1 MQELPSKEQIVAAVR
16 DEPMVGSELRRALG
30 ITKHKKLAFKQLLA
44 EMVNEGI
51 LARTSS
57 KEYTPGTGDLET
69 VDVKKDNRRP
79 AATSRRKATYDD
91 DESRVHRGVLSPD
104 GDDWWQVTDSSSGK
118 VYPMAH
124 RSKAPGK
131 DGETIAF
138 TLYPHPKLKHS
149 MLAKVDRAAMEG
161 ELSWDSVKAQF
172 MKDASLPGKFSD
184 SIMEFVNKQEEP
196 SEADLKDGRLDLR
209 KTYILCI
216 DPDGAMDHDD
226 AISVEK
232 LPDGGFHL
240 GVHIADVSHYV
251 PEASELDDEAL
262 TRSFTQYLP
271 WTAVPMLPDR
281 LSSDLCSLH
290 QGVDRLAFS
299 CLMKLDKNANVE
311 SFEFKKTMVN
321 ITVGITYGEAVKRL
335 EAGDGH
341 VKALQEVADLLRANR
356 RGTGILE
363 LGSTELC
370 CKFDANGEP
379 EKIVPREENES
390 DHWIEECMLIANQ
403 CCAKELER
411 RHLQGVFRIHEAP
424 DTKDIMELYYQMPDL
439 FKDSPISLRELG
451 KPRRGDTN
459 LNPAVFKL
467 YQHLISRANGDEEII
482 MRILRSMQKAHYD
495 SNCFGHFALN
505 WQDYAHFT
513 SPIRRYADLWCH
525 RELSRKTQD
534 ETDAKRAWD
543 VVAVCSEI
551 SANEVKNQKT
561 ERMSLKV
568 CATWL
573 LRKHLGEEF
582 DASVTGIQE
591 WGIYVG
597 VDDPQAEGLVRF
609 RDIAGSDFY
618 IFNPDKGIVYGK
630 RSHKTFA
637 RGDKVRVRLLRA
649 NPVRGEADFAILSK
663 IGDGKV
669 SKMEKRDRADV
680 AEELGLV
687 TQPDEREL
695 ESLRP
700 RERRKVREA
709 YGEDAKAKKRSSKR
723 EDFSERK
730 RRAGRSSRKSGND
743 FLEREERKYARRS
756 KGPARKKKTSSFGNS
771 RRDSGKI
778 HSKKR

>member
-1 MQELPSKEQIVAAVR
+1 MSSLPTKEQIVAVVR
-16 DEPMVGSELRRALG
+16 DEPMVGSQLRRAMG
-30 ITKHKKLAFKQLLA
+30 ISKHNKLAFKQLLA
-44 EMVNEGI
+44 EMVSEGS
-51 LARTSS
+51 LARTSN
-57 KEYTPGTGDLET
+57 KEYTPGKGEISPENLER
-69 VDVKKDNRRP
+69 DNRRP
-79 AATSRRKATYDD
+79 AATSRRKATFDD
-91 DESRVHRGVLSPD
+91 DEGRVHRGVLFPD
-104 GDDWWQVTDSSSGK
+104 GKDWWNVTDSASGK
-118 VYPMAH
+118 VYEMAH

-131 DGETIAF
+131 DGDTIAF

-149 MLAKVDRAAMEG
+149 MLAKIDRSAMEG
-161 ELSWDSVKAQF
+161 ELSWDSVKKQF
-172 MKDASLPGKFSD
+172 MKDASLPESFSA
-184 SIMEFVNKQEEP
+184 SIMDFVNKQQEP
-196 SEADLKDGRLDLR
+196 SEKDLKDGRVDLR
-209 KTYILCI
+209 QTYILCI
-216 DPDGAMDHDD
+216 DPVGAMDHDD
-226 AISVEK
+226 AISVERRA
-232 LPDGGFHL
+232 DGGFHL

-251 PEASELDDEAL
+251 PEGSELDDEAL

-299 CLMKLDKNANVE
+299 CLMELDSKGNVE
-311 SFEFKKTMVN
+311 SFEFKKSLVN
-321 ITVGITYGEAVKRL
+321 ITAGLTYGEAVERL
-335 EAGDGH
+335 AAGDEH

-356 RGTGILE
+356 RKTGILE
-363 LGSTELC
+363 LGSTELGC
-370 CKFDANGEP
+370 VFDENGEP
-379 EKIVPREENES
+379 ARIVPREEHES

-424 DTKDIMELYYQMPDL
+424 DTKDIMELYYLMPDL
-439 FKDSPISLRELG
+439 FKDSPVSLRELG

-459 LNPAVFKL
+459 LNPEVFKL
-467 YQHLISRANGDEEII
+467 YQHLIARAKGDDEII

-525 RELSRKTQD
+525 RELSRKTQE

-568 CATWL
+568 CAAWL

-582 DASVTGIQE
+582 DAKVTGVQE

-597 VDDPQAEGLVRF
+597 VDDPKAEGLVRF
-609 RDIAGSDFY
+609 RDIAGSDY
-618 IFNPDKGIVYGK
+618 YVFNPDKGIVYGK
-630 RSHKTFA
+630 RSGKTFS
-637 RGDKVRVRLLRA
+637 RGDKVRVRLLRV

-663 IGDGKV
+663 ISDGKLG
-669 SKMEKRDRADV
+669 KMKEKSRDEA

-687 TQPDEREL
+687 SQPDESEL
-695 ESLRP
+695 SSLRP
-700 RERRKVREA
+700 RERRKVRES
-709 YGEDAKAKKRSSKR
+709 YGGDRKASKR
-723 EDFSERK
+723 KTARSEKAEFGRSRRGASNSGRSERK
-730 RRAGRSSRKSGND
+730 SSRSGKT
-743 FLEREERKYARRS
+743 F
-756 KGPARKKKTSSFGNS
+756 GRKKKTGSFGNS
-771 RRDSGKI
+771 RRDSGRI

>member
-1 MQELPSKEQIVAAVR
+1 MQNLPSKEQIVAVVR
-16 DEPMVGSELRRALG
+16 DEPMVGSQLRRAMG
-30 ITKHKKLAFKQLLA
+30 ISKHNKLAFKQLLA
-44 EMVNEGI
+44 EMVGEGS
-51 LARTSS
+51 LARTSN
-57 KEYTPGTGDLET
+57 KEYTPGKN
-69 VDVKKDNRRP
+69 DVSSSDFAEERDNRRP
-79 AATSRRKATYDD
+79 AATSRRKATFDD

-104 GDDWWQVTDSSSGK
+104 GKDWWQVTDSASGK
-118 VYPMAH
+118 IYEMAH

-131 DGETIAF
+131 EGDTIAF

-149 MLAKVDRAAMEG
+149 MLAKVDRSSMEG
-161 ELSWDSVKAQF
+161 ELSWNDVKTQF
-172 MKDASLPGKFSD
+172 MKDASLPAKFSD
-184 SIMEFVNKQEEP
+184 SIMEFVNKQKEP
-196 SEADLKDGRLDLR
+196 SEKDLTDGRVDLR
-209 KTYILCI
+209 GTYILCI

-232 LPDGGFHL
+232 RPDGGFHL

-251 PEASELDDEAL
+251 PEGSELDDEAL

-299 CLMKLDKNANVE
+299 CLMELDAEANVE
-311 SFEFKKTMVN
+311 SFEFKKSLVN
-321 ITVGITYGEAVKRL
+321 ITAGITYGEAVKRL
-335 EAGDGH
+335 ENGDEH

-356 RGTGILE
+356 RKTGILE
-363 LGSTELC
+363 LGSTELGC
-370 CKFDANGEP
+370 VFDASGEP
-379 EKIVPREENES
+379 EKIVPRQENES

-411 RHLQGVFRIHEAP
+411 RHLQGVFRVHEAP
-424 DTKDIMELYYQMPDL
+424 DTKDIMELYYLMPDL

-459 LNPAVFKL
+459 LNPEIFKL
-467 YQHLISRANGDEEII
+467 YRHLIARAKGDDEII

-525 RELSRKTQD
+525 RELSRKTRE

-543 VVAVCSEI
+543 VVSVCSEI

-582 DASVTGIQE
+582 DATVTGVQE

-609 RDIAGSDFY
+609 RDIAGSDY
-618 IFNPDKGIVYGK
+618 YVFNPDKGIVFGK
-630 RSHKTFA
+630 RSGKTFG
-637 RGDKVRVRLLRA
+637 RGDKVHVRLLRA

-663 IGDGKV
+663 ISDGKLG
-669 SKMEKRDRADV
+669 KMAKKSRDEA

-687 TQPDEREL
+687 SQPDEREL

-700 RERRKVREA
+700 SERRKIRES
-709 YGEDAKAKKRSSKR
+709 YGSDRKANKRKMERSARSEYGRSRKGKASAEEKSGRPSRAGKTFGKKKRT
-723 EDFSERK
+723 
-730 RRAGRSSRKSGND
+730 G
-743 FLEREERKYARRS
+743 
-756 KGPARKKKTSSFGNS
+756 SFGNS
-771 RRDSGKI
+771 RRDSGRI
-778 HSKKR
+778 HSGKKR

>member
-1 MQELPSKEQIVAAVR
+1 MDNLPSKEQIVAVLR
-16 DEPMVGSELRRALG
+16 DEPMVGSQLRRAMG

-44 EMVNEGI
+44 EMVGEGS
-51 LARTSS
+51 LARTSN
-57 KEYTPGTGDLET
+57 KEYTPGK
-69 VDVKKDNRRP
+69 VDVSSVDPAEERDNRRP
-79 AATSRRKATYDD
+79 AATSRRKATFDD
-91 DESRVHRGVLSPD
+91 DESREHRGVLSPD
-104 GDDWWQVTDSSSGK
+104 GKDWWQVTDSATGK
-118 VYPMAH
+118 IYEMAH

-131 DGETIAF
+131 EGDTIAF

-149 MLAKVDRAAMEG
+149 MLAKVDRSSMEG
-161 ELSWDSVKAQF
+161 ELSWNDVKAQF
-172 MKDASLPGKFSD
+172 MKDASLPAKFSD
-184 SIMEFVNKQEEP
+184 SIMEFVNGQREP
-196 SEADLKDGRLDLR
+196 SEKDLTDGRVDLR
-209 KTYILCI
+209 GTYILCI

-226 AISVEK
+226 AISVERR
-232 LPDGGFHL
+232 PDGGFHL

-251 PEASELDDEAL
+251 PEGSELDDEAL

-299 CLMKLDKNANVE
+299 CLMELDAEANVE
-311 SFEFKKTMVN
+311 SFEFKKSLVN
-321 ITVGITYGEAVKRL
+321 ITAGITYGEAVKRL
-335 EAGDGH
+335 ENGDEH

-356 RGTGILE
+356 RKTGILE
-363 LGSTELC
+363 LGSTELGC
-370 CKFDANGEP
+370 VFDASGEP
-379 EKIVPREENES
+379 EKIVPRQENES

-411 RHLQGVFRIHEAP
+411 RHLQGVFRVHEAP
-424 DTKDIMELYYQMPDL
+424 DTKDIMELYYLMPDL

-459 LNPAVFKL
+459 LNPEIFKL
-467 YQHLISRANGDEEII
+467 YQHLIARAKGDDEII

-525 RELSRKTQD
+525 RELSRKTQE

-582 DASVTGIQE
+582 DATVTGVQE

-597 VDDPQAEGLVRF
+597 VDEPKAEGLVRF
-609 RDIAGSDFY
+609 RDIAGFDY
-618 IFNPDKGIVYGK
+618 YVFNPDKGVVFGK
-630 RSHKTFA
+630 RSGKTFG
-637 RGDKVRVRLLRA
+637 RGDKVHVRLLRA

-663 IGDGKV
+663 FSDGKLG
-669 SKMEKRDRADV
+669 KMAKKSREET

-700 RERRKVREA
+700 SERRKVRES
-709 YGEDAKAKKRSSKR
+709 YGSDRKANKRKAERSAR
-723 EDFSERK
+723 SEY
-730 RRAGRSSRKSGND
+730 GRSRKGKAPAEENPGKTSRFRKPFGKKKKSG
-743 FLEREERKYARRS
+743 
-756 KGPARKKKTSSFGNS
+756 GFGNS
-771 RRDSGKI
+771 RRDSGRI
-778 HSKKR
+778 HSAKRR

>member
-1 MQELPSKEQIVAAVR
+1 MSSLPTKEQIVAVVR
-16 DEPMVGSELRRALG
+16 DEPMVGSQLRRAMG
-30 ITKHKKLAFKQLLA
+30 ISKHNKLAFKQLLA
-44 EMVNEGI
+44 EMVSEGS
-51 LARTSS
+51 LARTSN
-57 KEYTPGTGDLET
+57 KEYTPGKGEISPENLER
-69 VDVKKDNRRP
+69 DNRRP
-79 AATSRRKATYDD
+79 AATSRRKASFDD
-91 DESRVHRGVLSPD
+91 DEGRVHRGVLFPD
-104 GDDWWQVTDSSSGK
+104 GKDWWKVTDSASGK
-118 VYPMAH
+118 VYEMAH

-131 DGETIAF
+131 DGDTIAF

-149 MLAKVDRAAMEG
+149 MLAKIDRSAMEG
-161 ELSWDSVKAQF
+161 ELSWDSVKKQF
-172 MKDASLPGKFSD
+172 MKDASLPESFSA
-184 SIMEFVNKQEEP
+184 SIMEFVNKQQEP
-196 SEADLKDGRLDLR
+196 SEKDLKDGRVDLR
-209 KTYILCI
+209 QTYILCI
-216 DPDGAMDHDD
+216 DPVGAMDHDD
-226 AISVEK
+226 AISVERRA
-232 LPDGGFHL
+232 DGGFYL

-251 PEASELDDEAL
+251 PEGSELDDEAL

-299 CLMKLDKNANVE
+299 CLMELDSKGNVE
-311 SFEFKKTMVN
+311 SFEFKKSLVN
-321 ITVGITYGEAVKRL
+321 ITAGLTYGEAVERL
-335 EAGDGH
+335 AAGDEH
-341 VKALQEVADLLRANR
+341 VKTLQEVADLLRANR
-356 RGTGILE
+356 RKTGILE
-363 LGSTELC
+363 LGSTELGC
-370 CKFDANGEP
+370 VFDENGEP
-379 EKIVPREENES
+379 ARIVPREEHES

-424 DTKDIMELYYQMPDL
+424 DTKDIMELYYLMPDL
-439 FKDSPISLRELG
+439 FKDSPVSLRELG

-459 LNPAVFKL
+459 LNPEVFKL
-467 YQHLISRANGDEEII
+467 YQHLIARAKGDDEII

-525 RELSRKTQD
+525 RELSRKTQE

-568 CATWL
+568 CAAWL

-582 DASVTGIQE
+582 DAKVTGVQE

-609 RDIAGSDFY
+609 RDIAGSDY
-618 IFNPDKGIVYGK
+618 YVFNPDKGIVYGK
-630 RSHKTFA
+630 RSGKTFS
-637 RGDKVRVRLLRA
+637 RGDKVRVRLLRV

-663 IGDGKV
+663 ISDGKLG
-669 SKMEKRDRADV
+669 KMKEKSRDEA

-687 TQPDEREL
+687 SQPDESEL
-695 ESLRP
+695 SSLRP
-700 RERRKVREA
+700 RERRKVRES
-709 YGEDAKAKKRSSKR
+709 YGGDRKASKR
-723 EDFSERK
+723 KSARSEG
-730 RRAGRSSRKSGND
+730 AEFGRSRRGASGSGRSKRKSS
-743 FLEREERKYARRS
+743 RS
-756 KGPARKKKTSSFGNS
+756 GKTFGRKKKTGSFGNS
-771 RRDSGKI
+771 RRDSGRI

>member
-1 MQELPSKEQIVAAVR
+1 MSSLPTKEQIVAVVR
-16 DEPMVGSELRRALG
+16 DEPMVGSQLRRAMG
-30 ITKHKKLAFKQLLA
+30 ISKHNKLAFKQLLA
-44 EMVNEGI
+44 EMVSEGS
-51 LARTSS
+51 LARTSN
-57 KEYTPGTGDLET
+57 KEYTPGKGEISPENLER
-69 VDVKKDNRRP
+69 DNRRP
-79 AATSRRKATYDD
+79 AATSRRKASFDD
-91 DESRVHRGVLSPD
+91 DEGRVHRGVLFPD
-104 GDDWWQVTDSSSGK
+104 GKDWWNVTDSASGK
-118 VYPMAH
+118 VYEMAH

-131 DGETIAF
+131 DGDTIAF

-149 MLAKVDRAAMEG
+149 MLAKIDRSAMEG
-161 ELSWDSVKAQF
+161 ELSWDSVKKQF
-172 MKDASLPGKFSD
+172 MKDASLPESFSA
-184 SIMEFVNKQEEP
+184 SIMEFVNKQQEP
-196 SEADLKDGRLDLR
+196 SEKDLKDGRVDLR
-209 KTYILCI
+209 QTYILCI
-216 DPDGAMDHDD
+216 DPVGAMDHDD
-226 AISVEK
+226 AISVERRA
-232 LPDGGFHL
+232 DGGFHL

-251 PEASELDDEAL
+251 PEGSELDDEAL

-299 CLMKLDKNANVE
+299 CLMELDSKGNVE
-311 SFEFKKTMVN
+311 SFEFKKSLVN
-321 ITVGITYGEAVKRL
+321 ITAGLTYGEAVERL
-335 EAGDGH
+335 AAGDEH

-356 RGTGILE
+356 RKTGILE
-363 LGSTELC
+363 LGSTELGC
-370 CKFDANGEP
+370 VFDENGEP
-379 EKIVPREENES
+379 ARIVPREEHES

-424 DTKDIMELYYQMPDL
+424 DTKDIMELYYLMPDL
-439 FKDSPISLRELG
+439 FKDSPVSLRELG

-459 LNPAVFKL
+459 LNPEVFKL
-467 YQHLISRANGDEEII
+467 YQHLIARAKGDDEII

-525 RELSRKTQD
+525 RELSRKTQE

-568 CATWL
+568 CAAWL

-582 DASVTGIQE
+582 DAKVTGVQE

-597 VDDPQAEGLVRF
+597 VDDPKAEGLVRF
-609 RDIAGSDFY
+609 RDIAGSDY
-618 IFNPDKGIVYGK
+618 YVFNPDKGIVYGK
-630 RSHKTFA
+630 RSGKTFS
-637 RGDKVRVRLLRA
+637 RGDKVRVRLLRV

-663 IGDGKV
+663 ISDGKLG
-669 SKMEKRDRADV
+669 KMKEKSRDEA

-687 TQPDEREL
+687 SQPDESEL
-695 ESLRP
+695 SSLRP
-700 RERRKVREA
+700 RERRKVRES
-709 YGEDAKAKKRSSKR
+709 YGGDRKASKR
-723 EDFSERK
+723 KTARSEKAEFGRSRRGASNSGRSERK
-730 RRAGRSSRKSGND
+730 SSRSGKT
-743 FLEREERKYARRS
+743 F
-756 KGPARKKKTSSFGNS
+756 GRKKKTGSFGNS
-771 RRDSGKI
+771 RRDSGRI

>member
-1 MQELPSKEQIVAAVR
+1 MENLPSKEQIIAVVR
-16 DEPMVGSELRRALG
+16 DEPMVGSQLRRAMG

-44 EMVNEGI
+44 EMVSEGS
-51 LARTSS
+51 LARTSN
-57 KEYTPGTGDLET
+57 KQYTPGTGKPKFEEDE
-69 VDVKKDNRRP
+69 DFEEDNRRP

-104 GDDWWQVTDSSSGK
+104 GNDWWKVTEVETGK

-124 RSKAPGK
+124 RSIAPGK
-131 DGETIAF
+131 DGDTIAF

-149 MLAKVDRAAMEG
+149 MLAKVDHSAMEG
-161 ELSWDSVKAQF
+161 DLTWKEVTEQF
-172 MKDASLPGKFSD
+172 MKDASLPAKFSD
-184 SIMEFVNKQEEP
+184 AIMDFVNSEKEP
-196 SEADLKDGRLDLR
+196 TEADLKDGRVDMRNL
-209 KTYILCI
+209 YILCV

-232 LPDGGFHL
+232 RPDGGFHL

-251 PEASELDDEAL
+251 PEGSELDDEAL

-271 WTAVPMLPDR
+271 WTALPMLPDR

-299 CLMKLDKNANVE
+299 CMMELDKDANVE
-311 SFEFKKTMVN
+311 SFEFKKSLVN
-321 ITVGITYGEAVKRL
+321 ITAGITYAEAVRRL
-335 EAGDGH
+335 EAGDEH

-356 RGTGILE
+356 KKTGILE
-363 LGSTELC
+363 LGSTELG

-390 DHWIEECMLIANQ
+390 DHWIEECMLIANK
-403 CCAKELER
+403 CCAQELQR
-411 RHLQGVFRIHEAP
+411 RHLQGVYRIHEAP

-459 LNPAVFKL
+459 LNPEIFKL
-467 YQHLISRANGDEEII
+467 YQHLVERAKGDDEIV

-525 RELSRKTQD
+525 RELSRKTPD

-582 DASVTGIQE
+582 EATVTGVQE

-609 RDIAGSDFY
+609 RDIAGSDY
-618 IFNPDKGIVYGK
+618 YVFNPDKGIVCGK
-630 RSHKTFA
+630 RSSKTFA

-649 NPVRGEADFAILSK
+649 NPVRGEADFAILEK
-663 IGDGKV
+663 ISDGRT
-669 SKMEKRDRADV
+669 SKMMEKDRAEA

-687 TQPDEREL
+687 TQPDESEY
-695 ESLRP
+695 ESIRP
-700 RERRKVREA
+700 SERRKIRES
-709 YGEDAKAKKRSSKR
+709 YGADRKANKRK
-723 EDFSERK
+723 SERAEYG
-730 RRAGRSSRKSGND
+730 RGRSTRGKSSGKN
-743 FLEREERKYARRS
+743 FREEDGERKNSRG
-756 KGPARKKKTSSFGNS
+756 KKFARKKKSSFGNS
-771 RRDSGKI
+771 RRDSGRI
-778 HSKKR
+778 NSKKR

>member
-1 MQELPSKEQIVAAVR
+1 MSSLPTKEQIVAVVR
-16 DEPMVGSELRRALG
+16 DEPMVGSQLRRAMG
-30 ITKHKKLAFKQLLA
+30 ISKHNKLAFKQLLA
-44 EMVNEGI
+44 EMVSEGS
-51 LARTSS
+51 LARTSN
-57 KEYTPGTGDLET
+57 KEYTPGKGEISPESLER
-69 VDVKKDNRRP
+69 DNRRP
-79 AATSRRKATYDD
+79 AATSRRKATFDD
-91 DESRVHRGVLSPD
+91 DEGRVHRGVLFPD
-104 GDDWWQVTDSSSGK
+104 GKDWWKVTDSASGK
-118 VYPMAH
+118 VYEMAH

-131 DGETIAF
+131 DGDTIAF

-149 MLAKVDRAAMEG
+149 MLAKIDRSAMEG
-161 ELSWDSVKAQF
+161 ELSWDSVKKQF
-172 MKDASLPGKFSD
+172 MKDASLPESFSA
-184 SIMEFVNKQEEP
+184 SIMDFVNKQQEP
-196 SEADLKDGRLDLR
+196 SEKDLKDGRVDLR
-209 KTYILCI
+209 QTYILCI
-216 DPDGAMDHDD
+216 DPVGAMDHDD
-226 AISVEK
+226 AISVERRA
-232 LPDGGFHL
+232 DEGFHL

-251 PEASELDDEAL
+251 PEGSELDDEAL

-299 CLMKLDKNANVE
+299 CLMELDSKGNVE
-311 SFEFKKTMVN
+311 SFEFKKSLVN
-321 ITVGITYGEAVKRL
+321 ITAGLTYGEAVERL
-335 EAGDGH
+335 AAGDEH

-356 RGTGILE
+356 RKTGILE
-363 LGSTELC
+363 LGSTELGC
-370 CKFDANGEP
+370 VFDENGEP
-379 EKIVPREENES
+379 ARIVPREEHES

-424 DTKDIMELYYQMPDL
+424 DTKDIMELYYLMPDL
-439 FKDSPISLRELG
+439 FKDSPVSLRELG

-459 LNPAVFKL
+459 LNPEVFKL
-467 YQHLISRANGDEEII
+467 YQHLIARAKGDDEII

-525 RELSRKTQD
+525 RELSRKTQE

-568 CATWL
+568 CAAWL

-582 DASVTGIQE
+582 DAKVTGVQE

-597 VDDPQAEGLVRF
+597 VDDPKAEGLVRF
-609 RDIAGSDFY
+609 RDIAGSDY
-618 IFNPDKGIVYGK
+618 YVFNPDKGIVYGK
-630 RSHKTFA
+630 RSGKTFS
-637 RGDKVRVRLLRA
+637 RGDKVRVRLLRV

-663 IGDGKV
+663 ISDGKLG
-669 SKMEKRDRADV
+669 KMKEKSRDEA

-687 TQPDEREL
+687 SQPDESEL
-695 ESLRP
+695 SSLRP
-700 RERRKVREA
+700 RERRKVRES
-709 YGEDAKAKKRSSKR
+709 YGGDRKASKR
-723 EDFSERK
+723 KTARSEKAEFGRSRRGASNSGRSERK
-730 RRAGRSSRKSGND
+730 SSRSGKT
-743 FLEREERKYARRS
+743 F
-756 KGPARKKKTSSFGNS
+756 GRKKKTGSFGNS
-771 RRDSGKI
+771 RRDSGRI

>member
-1 MQELPSKEQIVAAVR
+1 MSSLPTKEQIVAVVR
-16 DEPMVGSELRRALG
+16 DEPMVGSQLRRAMG
-30 ITKHKKLAFKQLLA
+30 ISKHNKLAFKQLLA
-44 EMVNEGI
+44 EMVSEGS
-51 LARTSS
+51 LARTSN
-57 KEYTPGTGDLET
+57 KEYTPGKGEISPDNVE
-69 VDVKKDNRRP
+69 KDNRRP
-79 AATSRRKATYDD
+79 AATSRRKATFDD

-104 GDDWWQVTDSSSGK
+104 GKDWWKVTDSASGK
-118 VYPMAH
+118 VYEMAH

-131 DGETIAF
+131 DGDTIAF

-149 MLAKVDRAAMEG
+149 MLAKIDRSAMEG
-161 ELSWDSVKAQF
+161 ELSWESVKKQF
-172 MKDASLPGKFSD
+172 MKDASLPESFSA
-184 SIMEFVNKQEEP
+184 SIMEFVNKQQEP
-196 SEADLKDGRLDLR
+196 SEKDLKDGRVDLQ

-216 DPDGAMDHDD
+216 DPVGAMDHDD
-226 AISVEK
+226 AISVERRA
-232 LPDGGFHL
+232 DGGFHL

-251 PEASELDDEAL
+251 PEGSELDDEAI

-299 CLMKLDKNANVE
+299 CLMELDSKGNVE
-311 SFEFKKTMVN
+311 SFEFKKSLVN
-321 ITVGITYGEAVKRL
+321 ITAGLTYGEAVERL
-335 EAGDGH
+335 AAGDEH
-341 VKALQEVADLLRANR
+341 VKTLQEVADLLRANR
-356 RGTGILE
+356 RKTGILE
-363 LGSTELC
+363 LGSTELGC
-370 CKFDANGEP
+370 EFDEKGEP
-379 EKIVPREENES
+379 ARIVPREEHES

-424 DTKDIMELYYQMPDL
+424 DTKDIMELYYLMPDL
-439 FKDSPISLRELG
+439 FKDSPVSLRELG

-459 LNPAVFKL
+459 LNPEIFKL
-467 YQHLISRANGDEEII
+467 YQHLIARAKGDDEII

-495 SNCFGHFALN
+495 SHCFGHFALN

-525 RELSRKTQD
+525 RELSRKTQE

-568 CATWL
+568 CAAWL

-582 DASVTGIQE
+582 DAKVTGIQE

-597 VDDPQAEGLVRF
+597 LEDPQAEGLVRF
-609 RDIAGSDFY
+609 RDIAGSDYY

-630 RSHKTFA
+630 RSGKTFA
-637 RGDKVRVRLLRA
+637 RGDRVRVRLLRT
-649 NPVRGEADFAILSK
+649 NPVRGEADFAILAK
-663 IGDGKV
+663 ISDGKL
-669 SKMEKRDRADV
+669 SKMKEKSRDEA

-687 TQPDEREL
+687 SQPDESEL
-695 ESLRP
+695 SSLRP
-700 RERRKVREA
+700 RERRKVRES
-709 YGEDAKAKKRSSKR
+709 YGGDRKAAKRKSSR
-723 EDFSERK
+723 SER
-730 RRAGRSSRKSGND
+730 AEFGRSRRGAPDSGRPERKSS
-743 FLEREERKYARRS
+743 RS
-756 KGPARKKKTSSFGNS
+756 GKTFGRKKKTGSFGNS
-771 RRDSGKI
+771 RRDSGRI

>member
-1 MQELPSKEQIVAAVR
+1 MQNLPSKEQIVAVVR
-16 DEPMVGSELRRALG
+16 DEPMVGSQLRRAMG
-30 ITKHKKLAFKQLLA
+30 ISKHNKLAFKQLLA
-44 EMVNEGI
+44 EMVGEGS
-51 LARTSS
+51 LARTSN
-57 KEYTPGTGDLET
+57 KEYTPGKNEVSAPDSAEER
-69 VDVKKDNRRP
+69 DNRRP
-79 AATSRRKATYDD
+79 AATSRRKATFDD

-104 GDDWWQVTDSSSGK
+104 GKDWWQVTDSASGK
-118 VYPMAH
+118 IYEMAH

-131 DGETIAF
+131 EGDAIAF

-149 MLAKVDRAAMEG
+149 MLAKVDRSSMEG
-161 ELSWDSVKAQF
+161 ELSWNDVKTQF
-172 MKDASLPGKFSD
+172 MKDASLPAKFSD
-184 SIMEFVNKQEEP
+184 SIMDFVNKQKEP
-196 SEADLKDGRLDLR
+196 SEKDLTDGRVDLR
-209 KTYILCI
+209 GTYILCI

-232 LPDGGFHL
+232 RPDGGFHL

-251 PEASELDDEAL
+251 PEGSELDDEAL

-299 CLMKLDKNANVE
+299 CLMELDAEANVE
-311 SFEFKKTMVN
+311 SFEFKKSFVN
-321 ITVGITYGEAVKRL
+321 ITAGITYGEAVKRL
-335 EAGDGH
+335 ENGDEH

-356 RGTGILE
+356 RKTGILE
-363 LGSTELC
+363 LGSTELGC
-370 CKFDANGEP
+370 VFDASGEP
-379 EKIVPREENES
+379 EKIVPRQENES

-411 RHLQGVFRIHEAP
+411 RHLQGVFRVHEAP
-424 DTKDIMELYYQMPDL
+424 DTKDIMELYYLMPDL

-459 LNPAVFKL
+459 LNPEIFKL
-467 YQHLISRANGDEEII
+467 YRHLIARAKGDDEII

-525 RELSRKTQD
+525 RELSRKTQE

-543 VVAVCSEI
+543 VVSVCSEI

-582 DASVTGIQE
+582 DATVTGVQE

-609 RDIAGSDFY
+609 RDIAGSDY
-618 IFNPDKGIVYGK
+618 YVFNPDKGIVFGK
-630 RSHKTFA
+630 RGGKTFG
-637 RGDKVRVRLLRA
+637 RGDKVHVRLLRA

-663 IGDGKV
+663 ISDGKLG
-669 SKMEKRDRADV
+669 KMAKKSRDEA

-687 TQPDEREL
+687 SQPDEREL

-700 RERRKVREA
+700 SERRKIRESYGADRKANKRKMERSVRSE
-709 YGEDAKAKKRSSKR
+709 YGRSRKGKASAEEKSGRPSRAGKTFGKKKRT
-723 EDFSERK
+723 
-730 RRAGRSSRKSGND
+730 G
-743 FLEREERKYARRS
+743 
-756 KGPARKKKTSSFGNS
+756 SFGNS
-771 RRDSGKI
+771 RRDSGRI
-778 HSKKR
+778 HSGKKR

>member
-1 MQELPSKEQIVAAVR
+1 MQNLPSKEQIVAVVR
-16 DEPMVGSELRRALG
+16 DEPMVGSQLRRAMG
-30 ITKHKKLAFKQLLA
+30 ISKHNKLAFKQLLA
-44 EMVNEGI
+44 EMVSEGS
-51 LARTSS
+51 LARTSN
-57 KEYTPGTGDLET
+57 KEYTPGKNEVSASDSSEER
-69 VDVKKDNRRP
+69 DNRRP
-79 AATSRRKATYDD
+79 AATSRRKATFDD

-104 GDDWWQVTDSSSGK
+104 GKDWWQVTDSASGK
-118 VYPMAH
+118 IYEMAH

-131 DGETIAF
+131 EGDTIAF

-149 MLAKVDRAAMEG
+149 MLAKVDRSSMEG
-161 ELSWDSVKAQF
+161 ELSWNDVKTQF
-172 MKDASLPGKFSD
+172 MKDASLPAKFSD
-184 SIMEFVNKQEEP
+184 SIMDFVNKQKEP
-196 SEADLKDGRLDLR
+196 SEKDLTDGRVDLR
-209 KTYILCI
+209 GTYILCI

-232 LPDGGFHL
+232 RPDGGFHL

-251 PEASELDDEAL
+251 PEGSELDDEAL

-299 CLMKLDKNANVE
+299 CLMELDAEANVE
-311 SFEFKKTMVN
+311 SFEFKKSFVN
-321 ITVGITYGEAVKRL
+321 ITAGITYGEAVKRL
-335 EAGDGH
+335 ENGDEH

-356 RGTGILE
+356 RKTGILE
-363 LGSTELC
+363 LGSTELGC
-370 CKFDANGEP
+370 VFDASGEP
-379 EKIVPREENES
+379 EKIVPRQENES

-411 RHLQGVFRIHEAP
+411 RHLQGVFRVHEAP
-424 DTKDIMELYYQMPDL
+424 DTKDIMELYYLMPDL

-459 LNPAVFKL
+459 LNPEIFKL
-467 YQHLISRANGDEEII
+467 YRHLIARAKGDDEII

-525 RELSRKTQD
+525 RELSRKTQE

-543 VVAVCSEI
+543 VVSVCSEI

-582 DASVTGIQE
+582 DATVTGVQE

-609 RDIAGSDFY
+609 RDIAGSDY
-618 IFNPDKGIVYGK
+618 YVFNPDKGIVFGK
-630 RSHKTFA
+630 RSGKTFG
-637 RGDKVRVRLLRA
+637 RGDKVHVRLLRA

-663 IGDGKV
+663 ISDGKLG
-669 SKMEKRDRADV
+669 KMAKKSRDEA

-687 TQPDEREL
+687 SQPDEREL

-700 RERRKVREA
+700 SERRKIRES
-709 YGEDAKAKKRSSKR
+709 YGADRKANKRKMERSARSEYGRSRKGKASAEEKSGRPSRAGKTFGKKKRT
-723 EDFSERK
+723 
-730 RRAGRSSRKSGND
+730 G
-743 FLEREERKYARRS
+743 
-756 KGPARKKKTSSFGNS
+756 SFGNS
-771 RRDSGKI
+771 RRDSGRI
-778 HSKKR
+778 HSGKKR

>member
-1 MQELPSKEQIVAAVR
+1 MQLPSKEQIVAVVR
-16 DEPMVGSELRRALG
+16 DEPMVGSQLRRAMG
-30 ITKHKKLAFKQLLA
+30 ISKHNKLAFKQLLA
-44 EMVNEGI
+44 EMVSEGV
-51 LARTSS
+51 LARTSN
-57 KEYTPGTGDLET
+57 KEYTPGTGEIQET
-69 VDVKKDNRRP
+69 ENENRRP
-79 AATSRRKATYDD
+79 AAASRRKATFDD
-91 DESRVHRGVLSPD
+91 DEGRVHRGVLTPD
-104 GDDWWQVTDSSSGK
+104 GNDWWQVTDSATGK
-118 VYPMAH
+118 VYTMAH

-131 DGETIAF
+131 DGDTIAF

-149 MLAKVDRAAMEG
+149 MLAKVDHSAMEG
-161 ELSWDSVKAQF
+161 DLSWNDVKAQF
-172 MKDASLPGKFSD
+172 MKDASLPEKFSD
-184 SIMEFVNKQEEP
+184 SIMDFVNKASEP
-196 SEADLKDGRLDLR
+196 SEKDLKDGRIDLR

-216 DPDGAMDHDD
+216 DPEGAMDHDD

-232 LPDGGFHL
+232 RPDGGFDL
-240 GVHIADVSHYV
+240 GVHIADVSAYV
-251 PEASELDDEAL
+251 PEGSELDDEAL

-299 CLMKLDKNANVE
+299 CLMKLDDKANVL
-311 SFEFKKTMVN
+311 SFEFKKTLVN
-321 ITVGITYGEAVKRL
+321 ITAGITYAEAVKRL
-335 EAGDGH
+335 GEGDEH

-356 RGTGILE
+356 RRTGILE
-363 LGSTELC
+363 LGSTEFGC
-370 CKFDANGEP
+370 VFDEKGEP
-379 EKIVPREENES
+379 QKIVPRTENES

-403 CCAKELER
+403 CCARELER
-411 RHLQGVFRIHEAP
+411 RHLQGVYRIHEAP
-424 DTKDIMELYYQMPDL
+424 DTKDIMELYYLMPDL

-451 KPRRGDTN
+451 RPRRGDTN
-459 LNPAVFKL
+459 LNPEIFKL
-467 YQHLISRANGDEEII
+467 YQHLIARANGDEEII

-525 RELSRKTQD
+525 RELARTTQA

-551 SANEVKNQKT
+551 SANEVRNQKT

-568 CATWL
+568 CSTWL

-582 DASVTGIQE
+582 EAKVTGVQE

-597 VDDPQAEGLVRF
+597 VEDPQAEGLVRF

-630 RSHKTFA
+630 RSGKTFA

-663 IGDGKV
+663 ISDAKSLDLG
-669 SKMEKRDRADV
+669 SKSRDEA
-680 AEELGLV
+680 AEDLGLV
-687 TQPDEREL
+687 SQPDESEL
-695 ESLRP
+695 ETLRP

-709 YGEDAKAKKRSSKR
+709 YGQDHKSNKRSR
-723 EDFSERK
+723 ERSEARGEK
-730 RRAGRSSRKSGND
+730 AEYGRG
-743 FLEREERKYARRS
+743 RRS
-756 KGPARKKKTSSFGNS
+756 RSVRESENSRSAPRKKFARKKSGSFGNS
-771 RRDSGKI
+771 RRDSGRI
-778 HSKKR
+778 HGKKR

>member
-1 MQELPSKEQIVAAVR
+1 MQDLPSKEQIIAVVR
-16 DEPMVGSELRRALG
+16 DEPMVGSQLRRAMG

-44 EMVNEGI
+44 EMVNEGS
-51 LARTSS
+51 LARTSN
-57 KEYTPGTGDLET
+57 KEYTPGTGEPKYAEDRE
-69 VDVKKDNRRP
+69 DNRRP
-79 AATSRRKATYDD
+79 SAASRRKATYDD

-104 GDDWWQVTDSSSGK
+104 GNDWWQVTDVNSGK
-118 VYPMAH
+118 VYQMAH

-149 MLAKVDRAAMEG
+149 MLAKVDRSAMEG
-161 ELSWDSVKAQF
+161 DLKWSDVKAQF
-172 MKDASLPGKFSD
+172 IKDSSLPEKFSD
-184 SIMEFVNKQEEP
+184 SIMEFVNKQQAP
-196 SEADLKDGRLDLR
+196 SEKDLKDGRIDLR
-209 KTYILCI
+209 DLYILCI

-232 LPDGGFHL
+232 RPDGGFRL

-251 PEASELDDEAL
+251 PEGSELDDEAL

-299 CLMKLDKNANVE
+299 CLMELDKEAHVE
-311 SFEFKKTMVN
+311 SFEFKKSMVN
-321 ITVGITYGEAVKRL
+321 ITAGITYGEAVKRL
-335 EAGDGH
+335 EEGDEH
-341 VKALQEVADLLRANR
+341 VKALQEVAALLRENR
-356 RGTGILE
+356 RKNGILE
-363 LGSTELC
+363 LGSTEFG
-370 CKFDANGEP
+370 CKFDENGEP

-390 DHWIEECMLIANQ
+390 DHWVEECMLIANQ
-403 CCAKELER
+403 CCARELER
-411 RHLQGVFRIHEAP
+411 RHLQGVYRIHEAP

-459 LNPAVFKL
+459 LNPDIFKL
-467 YQHLISRANGDEEII
+467 YQHLIARAKGDDEII

-525 RELSRKTQD
+525 RELSRKTPD

-573 LRKHLGEEF
+573 LRKHLDEDF
-582 DASVTGIQE
+582 DATVTGVQE

-597 VDDPQAEGLVRF
+597 VEDPQAEGLVRF

-618 IFNPDKGIVYGK
+618 VFNPDKGIVYGK
-630 RSHKTFA
+630 RSNKTFA

-649 NPVRGEADFAILSK
+649 NPVRGEADFAILEK
-663 IGDGKV
+663 ISDGRT
-669 SKMEKRDRADV
+669 SKMAKLDRAEA

-687 TQPDEREL
+687 TQPDESEL
-695 ESLRP
+695 ETLRP
-700 RERRKVREA
+700 SERRKVRES
-709 YGEDAKAKKRSSKR
+709 YGGDRKANKRK
-723 EDFSERK
+723 
-730 RRAGRSSRKSGND
+730 A
-743 FLEREERKYARRS
+743 EREERVEYGRGRKRSSRSEVDEEPRGRKVRS
-756 KGPARKKKTSSFGNS
+756 KKSFGRKKKTSTFGNS
-771 RRDSGKI
+771 RRDSGHI
-778 HSKKR
+778 HGKKR

>member
-1 MQELPSKEQIVAAVR
+1 MQNLPSKEQIVAVVR
-16 DEPMVGSELRRALG
+16 DEPMVGSQLRRAMG
-30 ITKHKKLAFKQLLA
+30 ISKHNKLAFKQLLA
-44 EMVNEGI
+44 EMVSEGS
-51 LARTSS
+51 LARTSN
-57 KEYTPGTGDLET
+57 KEYTPGKNEVSASDSAEER
-69 VDVKKDNRRP
+69 DNRRP
-79 AATSRRKATYDD
+79 AATSRRKATFDD

-104 GDDWWQVTDSSSGK
+104 GKDWWQVTDSASGK
-118 VYPMAH
+118 IYEMAH

-131 DGETIAF
+131 EGDTIAF

-149 MLAKVDRAAMEG
+149 MLAKVDRSSMEG
-161 ELSWDSVKAQF
+161 ELSWNDVKTQF
-172 MKDASLPGKFSD
+172 MKDASLPAKFSD
-184 SIMEFVNKQEEP
+184 SIMDFVNKQKEP
-196 SEADLKDGRLDLR
+196 SEKDLTDGRVDLR
-209 KTYILCI
+209 GTYILCI

-232 LPDGGFHL
+232 RPDGGFHL

-251 PEASELDDEAL
+251 PEGSELDDEAL

-299 CLMKLDKNANVE
+299 CLMELDADANVE
-311 SFEFKKTMVN
+311 SFEFKKSFVN
-321 ITVGITYGEAVKRL
+321 ITAGITYGEAVKRL
-335 EAGDGH
+335 ENGDEH

-356 RGTGILE
+356 RKTGILE
-363 LGSTELC
+363 LGSTELGC
-370 CKFDANGEP
+370 VFDASGEP
-379 EKIVPREENES
+379 EKIVPRQENES

-411 RHLQGVFRIHEAP
+411 RHLQGVFRVHEAP
-424 DTKDIMELYYQMPDL
+424 DTKDIMELYYLMPDL

-459 LNPAVFKL
+459 LNPEIFKL
-467 YQHLISRANGDEEII
+467 YRHLIARAKGDDEII

-525 RELSRKTQD
+525 RELSRKTQE

-543 VVAVCSEI
+543 VVSVCSEI

-582 DASVTGIQE
+582 DATVTGVQE

-609 RDIAGSDFY
+609 RDIAGSDY
-618 IFNPDKGIVYGK
+618 YVFNPDKGIVFGK
-630 RSHKTFA
+630 RSGKTFG
-637 RGDKVRVRLLRA
+637 RGDKVHVRLLRA

-663 IGDGKV
+663 ISDGKLG
-669 SKMEKRDRADV
+669 KMAKKSRDEA

-687 TQPDEREL
+687 SQPDEREL

-700 RERRKVREA
+700 SERRKIRES
-709 YGEDAKAKKRSSKR
+709 YGADRKANKRKKERSARSEYGRSRKGKTSAEEKSGRPSRAEKTFGKKKR
-723 EDFSERK
+723 
-730 RRAGRSSRKSGND
+730 
-743 FLEREERKYARRS
+743 
-756 KGPARKKKTSSFGNS
+756 KGSFGNS
-771 RRDSGKI
+771 RRDSGRI
-778 HSKKR
+778 HSGKKR

>member
-1 MQELPSKEQIVAAVR
+1 MSSLPTKEQIVAVVR
-16 DEPMVGSELRRALG
+16 DEPMVGSQLRRAMG
-30 ITKHKKLAFKQLLA
+30 ISKHNKLAFKQLLA
-44 EMVNEGI
+44 EMVSEGS
-51 LARTSS
+51 LARTSN
-57 KEYTPGTGDLET
+57 KEYTPGKGEISPESLER
-69 VDVKKDNRRP
+69 DNRRP
-79 AATSRRKATYDD
+79 AATSRRKATFDD
-91 DESRVHRGVLSPD
+91 DEGRVHRGVLFPD
-104 GDDWWQVTDSSSGK
+104 GKDWWKVTDSASGK
-118 VYPMAH
+118 VYEMAH

-131 DGETIAF
+131 DGDTIAF

-149 MLAKVDRAAMEG
+149 MLAKIDRSAMEG
-161 ELSWDSVKAQF
+161 ELSWDSVKKQF
-172 MKDASLPGKFSD
+172 MKDASLPESFSA
-184 SIMEFVNKQEEP
+184 SIMDFVNKQQEP
-196 SEADLKDGRLDLR
+196 SEKDLKDGRVDLR
-209 KTYILCI
+209 QTYILCI
-216 DPDGAMDHDD
+216 DPVGAMDHDD
-226 AISVEK
+226 AISVERRA
-232 LPDGGFHL
+232 DGGFHL

-251 PEASELDDEAL
+251 PEGSELDDEAL

-299 CLMKLDKNANVE
+299 CLMELDSKGNVE
-311 SFEFKKTMVN
+311 SFEFKKSLVN
-321 ITVGITYGEAVKRL
+321 ITAGLTYGEAVERL
-335 EAGDGH
+335 AAGDEH

-356 RGTGILE
+356 RKTGILE
-363 LGSTELC
+363 LGSTELGC
-370 CKFDANGEP
+370 VFDENGEP
-379 EKIVPREENES
+379 ARIVPREEHES

-424 DTKDIMELYYQMPDL
+424 DTKDIMELYYLMPDL
-439 FKDSPISLRELG
+439 FKDSPVSLRELG

-459 LNPAVFKL
+459 LNPEVFKL
-467 YQHLISRANGDEEII
+467 YQHLIARAKGDDEII

-525 RELSRKTQD
+525 RELSRKTQE

-568 CATWL
+568 CAAWL

-582 DASVTGIQE
+582 DAKVTGVQE

-597 VDDPQAEGLVRF
+597 VDDPKAEGLVRF
-609 RDIAGSDFY
+609 RDIAGSDY
-618 IFNPDKGIVYGK
+618 YVFNPDKGIVYGK
-630 RSHKTFA
+630 RSGKTFS
-637 RGDKVRVRLLRA
+637 RGDKVRVRLLRV

-663 IGDGKV
+663 ISDGKLG
-669 SKMEKRDRADV
+669 KMKEKSRDEA

-687 TQPDEREL
+687 SQPDESEL
-695 ESLRP
+695 SSLRP
-700 RERRKVREA
+700 RERRKVRES
-709 YGEDAKAKKRSSKR
+709 YGGDRKASKR
-723 EDFSERK
+723 KTARSEKAEFGRSRRGASDSGRSERK
-730 RRAGRSSRKSGND
+730 SSRSGKT
-743 FLEREERKYARRS
+743 F
-756 KGPARKKKTSSFGNS
+756 GRKKKTGSFGNS
-771 RRDSGKI
+771 RRDSGRI

>member
-1 MQELPSKEQIVAAVR
+1 MSSLPTKEQIVAVVR
-16 DEPMVGSELRRALG
+16 DEPMVGSQLRRAMG
-30 ITKHKKLAFKQLLA
+30 ISKHNKLAFKQLLA
-44 EMVNEGI
+44 EMVSEGS
-51 LARTSS
+51 LARTSN
-57 KEYTPGTGDLET
+57 KEYTPGKGEISPESLER
-69 VDVKKDNRRP
+69 DNRRP
-79 AATSRRKATYDD
+79 AATSRRKATFDD
-91 DESRVHRGVLSPD
+91 DEGRVHRGVLFPD
-104 GDDWWQVTDSSSGK
+104 GKDWWKVTDSASGK
-118 VYPMAH
+118 VYEMAH

-131 DGETIAF
+131 DGDTIAF
-138 TLYPHPKLKHS
+138 TLYPHPKLKHT
-149 MLAKVDRAAMEG
+149 MLAKIDRSAMEG
-161 ELSWDSVKAQF
+161 ELSWDSVKKQF
-172 MKDASLPGKFSD
+172 MKDASLPESFSA
-184 SIMEFVNKQEEP
+184 SIMDFVNKQQEP
-196 SEADLKDGRLDLR
+196 SEKDLKDGRVDLR
-209 KTYILCI
+209 QTYILCI
-216 DPDGAMDHDD
+216 DPVGAMDHDD
-226 AISVEK
+226 AISVERRA
-232 LPDGGFHL
+232 DGGFHL

-251 PEASELDDEAL
+251 PEGSELDDEAL

-299 CLMKLDKNANVE
+299 CLMELDSKGNVE
-311 SFEFKKTMVN
+311 SFEFKKSLVN
-321 ITVGITYGEAVKRL
+321 ITAGLTYGEAVERL
-335 EAGDGH
+335 AAGDEH

-356 RGTGILE
+356 RKTGILE
-363 LGSTELC
+363 LGSTELGC
-370 CKFDANGEP
+370 VFDENGEP
-379 EKIVPREENES
+379 ARIVPREEHES

-424 DTKDIMELYYQMPDL
+424 DTKDIMELYYLMPDL
-439 FKDSPISLRELG
+439 FKDSPVSLRELG

-459 LNPAVFKL
+459 LNPEVFKL
-467 YQHLISRANGDEEII
+467 YQHLIARAKGDDEII

-525 RELSRKTQD
+525 RELSRKTQE

-568 CATWL
+568 CAAWL

-582 DASVTGIQE
+582 DAKVTGVQE

-597 VDDPQAEGLVRF
+597 VDDPKAEGLVRF
-609 RDIAGSDFY
+609 RDIAGSDY
-618 IFNPDKGIVYGK
+618 YVFNPDKGIVYGK
-630 RSHKTFA
+630 RSGKTFS
-637 RGDKVRVRLLRA
+637 RGDKVRVRLLRV

-663 IGDGKV
+663 ISDGKLG
-669 SKMEKRDRADV
+669 KMKEKSRDEA

-687 TQPDEREL
+687 SQPDESEL
-695 ESLRP
+695 SSLRP
-700 RERRKVREA
+700 RERRKVRES
-709 YGEDAKAKKRSSKR
+709 YGGDRKASKR
-723 EDFSERK
+723 KTARSEKAEFGRSRRGASNSGRSERK
-730 RRAGRSSRKSGND
+730 SSRSGKT
-743 FLEREERKYARRS
+743 F
-756 KGPARKKKTSSFGNS
+756 GRKKKTGSFGNS
-771 RRDSGKI
+771 RRDSGRI

>member
-1 MQELPSKEQIVAAVR
+1 MSSLPTKEQIVAVVR
-16 DEPMVGSELRRALG
+16 DEPMVGSQLRRAMG
-30 ITKHKKLAFKQLLA
+30 ISKHNKLAFKQLLA
-44 EMVNEGI
+44 EMVSEGS
-51 LARTSS
+51 LARTSN
-57 KEYTPGTGDLET
+57 KEYTPGKGEISPESLER
-69 VDVKKDNRRP
+69 DNRRP
-79 AATSRRKATYDD
+79 AATSRRKATFDD
-91 DESRVHRGVLSPD
+91 DEGRVHRGVLFPD
-104 GDDWWQVTDSSSGK
+104 GKDWWKVTDSASGK
-118 VYPMAH
+118 VYEMAH

-131 DGETIAF
+131 DGDTIAF

-149 MLAKVDRAAMEG
+149 MLAKIDRSAMEG
-161 ELSWDSVKAQF
+161 ELSWDSVKKQF
-172 MKDASLPGKFSD
+172 MKDASLPESFSA
-184 SIMEFVNKQEEP
+184 SIMDFVNKQQEP
-196 SEADLKDGRLDLR
+196 SEKDLKDGRVDLR
-209 KTYILCI
+209 QTYILCI
-216 DPDGAMDHDD
+216 DPVGAMDHDD
-226 AISVEK
+226 AISVERRA
-232 LPDGGFHL
+232 DEGFHL

-251 PEASELDDEAL
+251 PEGSELDDEAL

-299 CLMKLDKNANVE
+299 CLMELDSKGNVE
-311 SFEFKKTMVN
+311 SFEFKKSLVN
-321 ITVGITYGEAVKRL
+321 ITAGLTYGEAVERL
-335 EAGDGH
+335 AAGDEH

-356 RGTGILE
+356 RKTGILE
-363 LGSTELC
+363 LGSTELGC
-370 CKFDANGEP
+370 VFDENGEP
-379 EKIVPREENES
+379 ARIVPREEHES

-424 DTKDIMELYYQMPDL
+424 DTKDIMELYYLMPDL
-439 FKDSPISLRELG
+439 FKDSPVSLRELG

-459 LNPAVFKL
+459 LNPEVFKL
-467 YQHLISRANGDEEII
+467 YQHLIARAKGDDEII

-525 RELSRKTQD
+525 RELSRKTQE

-568 CATWL
+568 CAAWL

-582 DASVTGIQE
+582 DAKVTGVQE

-597 VDDPQAEGLVRF
+597 VDDPKAEGLVRF
-609 RDIAGSDFY
+609 RDIAGSDY
-618 IFNPDKGIVYGK
+618 YVFNPDKGIVYGK
-630 RSHKTFA
+630 RSGKTFS
-637 RGDKVRVRLLRA
+637 RGDKVRVRLLRV

-663 IGDGKV
+663 ISDGKLG
-669 SKMEKRDRADV
+669 KMKEKSRDEA

-687 TQPDEREL
+687 SQPDESEL
-695 ESLRP
+695 SSLRP
-700 RERRKVREA
+700 RERRKVRES
-709 YGEDAKAKKRSSKR
+709 YGGDRKASKR
-723 EDFSERK
+723 KTARSEKAEFGRSRRGASDSGRSERK
-730 RRAGRSSRKSGND
+730 SSRSGKT
-743 FLEREERKYARRS
+743 F
-756 KGPARKKKTSSFGNS
+756 GRKKKTGSFGNS
-771 RRDSGKI
+771 RRDSGRI

>member
-1 MQELPSKEQIVAAVR
+1 MSSLPTKEQIVAVVR
-16 DEPMVGSELRRALG
+16 DEPMVGSQLRRAMG
-30 ITKHKKLAFKQLLA
+30 ISKHNKLAFKQLLA
-44 EMVNEGI
+44 EMVSEGS
-51 LARTSS
+51 LARTSN
-57 KEYTPGTGDLET
+57 KEYTPGKGEISPENLER
-69 VDVKKDNRRP
+69 DNRRP
-79 AATSRRKATYDD
+79 AATSRRKASFDD
-91 DESRVHRGVLSPD
+91 DEGRVHRGVLFPD
-104 GDDWWQVTDSSSGK
+104 GKDWWNVTDSASGK
-118 VYPMAH
+118 VYEMAH

-131 DGETIAF
+131 DGDTIAF

-149 MLAKVDRAAMEG
+149 MLAKIDRSAMEG
-161 ELSWDSVKAQF
+161 ELSWDSVKKQF
-172 MKDASLPGKFSD
+172 MKDASLPESFSA
-184 SIMEFVNKQEEP
+184 SIMEFVNKQQEP
-196 SEADLKDGRLDLR
+196 SEKDLKDGRVDLR
-209 KTYILCI
+209 QTYILCI
-216 DPDGAMDHDD
+216 DPVGAMDHDD
-226 AISVEK
+226 AISVERRA
-232 LPDGGFHL
+232 DGGFHL

-251 PEASELDDEAL
+251 PEGSELDDEAL

-299 CLMKLDKNANVE
+299 CLMELDSKGNVE
-311 SFEFKKTMVN
+311 SFEFKKSLVN
-321 ITVGITYGEAVKRL
+321 ITAGLTYGEAVERL
-335 EAGDGH
+335 AAGDEH

-356 RGTGILE
+356 RKTGILE
-363 LGSTELC
+363 LGSTELGC
-370 CKFDANGEP
+370 VFDENGEP
-379 EKIVPREENES
+379 ARIVPREEHES

-424 DTKDIMELYYQMPDL
+424 DTKDIMELYYLMPDL
-439 FKDSPISLRELG
+439 FKDSPVSLRELG

-459 LNPAVFKL
+459 LNPEVFKL
-467 YQHLISRANGDEEII
+467 YQHLIARAKGDDEII

-525 RELSRKTQD
+525 RELSRKTQE

-568 CATWL
+568 CAAWL

-582 DASVTGIQE
+582 DAKVTGVQE

-597 VDDPQAEGLVRF
+597 VDDPKAEGLVRF
-609 RDIAGSDFY
+609 RDIAGSDY
-618 IFNPDKGIVYGK
+618 YVFNPDKGIVYGK
-630 RSHKTFA
+630 RSGKTFS
-637 RGDKVRVRLLRA
+637 RGDKVRVRLLRV

-663 IGDGKV
+663 ISDGKLG
-669 SKMEKRDRADV
+669 KMKEKSRDEA

-687 TQPDEREL
+687 SQPDESEL
-695 ESLRP
+695 SSLRP
-700 RERRKVREA
+700 RERRKVRES
-709 YGEDAKAKKRSSKR
+709 YGGDRKASKR
-723 EDFSERK
+723 KTARSEKAEFGRSRRGASTSGRSERK
-730 RRAGRSSRKSGND
+730 SSRSGKT
-743 FLEREERKYARRS
+743 F
-756 KGPARKKKTSSFGNS
+756 GRKKKTGSFGNS
-771 RRDSGKI
+771 RRDSGRI

>member
-1 MQELPSKEQIVAAVR
+1 MQNLPSKEQIVAVVR
-16 DEPMVGSELRRALG
+16 DEPMVGSQLRRAMG
-30 ITKHKKLAFKQLLA
+30 ISKHNKLAFKQLLA
-44 EMVNEGI
+44 EMVGEGS
-51 LARTSS
+51 LARTSN
-57 KEYTPGTGDLET
+57 KEYTPGKN
-69 VDVKKDNRRP
+69 DVSSSDFAEERDNRRP
-79 AATSRRKATYDD
+79 AATSRRKATFDD

-104 GDDWWQVTDSSSGK
+104 GKDWWQVTDSVSGK
-118 VYPMAH
+118 IYEMAH

-131 DGETIAF
+131 EGDTIAF

-149 MLAKVDRAAMEG
+149 MLAKVDRSSMEG
-161 ELSWDSVKAQF
+161 ELSWNDVKTQF
-172 MKDASLPGKFSD
+172 MKDASLPAKFSD
-184 SIMEFVNKQEEP
+184 SIMDFVNKQKEP
-196 SEADLKDGRLDLR
+196 SEKDLTDGRVDLR
-209 KTYILCI
+209 GTYILCI

-232 LPDGGFHL
+232 RPDGGFHL

-251 PEASELDDEAL
+251 PEGSELDDEAL

-299 CLMKLDKNANVE
+299 CLMELDAEANVE
-311 SFEFKKTMVN
+311 SFEFKKSLVN
-321 ITVGITYGEAVKRL
+321 ITAGITYGEAVKRL
-335 EAGDGH
+335 ENGDEH

-356 RGTGILE
+356 RKTGILE
-363 LGSTELC
+363 LGSTELGC
-370 CKFDANGEP
+370 VFDASGEP
-379 EKIVPREENES
+379 EKIVPRQENES

-411 RHLQGVFRIHEAP
+411 RHLQGVFRVHEAP
-424 DTKDIMELYYQMPDL
+424 DTKDIMELYYLMPDL

-459 LNPAVFKL
+459 LNPEIFKL
-467 YQHLISRANGDEEII
+467 YRHLIARAKGDDEII

-525 RELSRKTQD
+525 RELSRKTRE

-543 VVAVCSEI
+543 VVSVCSEI

-582 DASVTGIQE
+582 DATVTGVQE

-609 RDIAGSDFY
+609 RDIAGSDY
-618 IFNPDKGIVYGK
+618 YVFNPDKGIVFGK
-630 RSHKTFA
+630 RSGKTFG
-637 RGDKVRVRLLRA
+637 RGDKVHVRLLRA

-663 IGDGKV
+663 ISDGKLG
-669 SKMEKRDRADV
+669 KMAKKSRDEA

-687 TQPDEREL
+687 SQPDEREL

-700 RERRKVREA
+700 SERRKIRES
-709 YGEDAKAKKRSSKR
+709 YGSDRKANKRKMERSARSEYGRSRKGKASAEEKSGRPSRAGKTFGKKKRT
-723 EDFSERK
+723 
-730 RRAGRSSRKSGND
+730 G
-743 FLEREERKYARRS
+743 
-756 KGPARKKKTSSFGNS
+756 SFGNS
-771 RRDSGKI
+771 RRDSGRI
-778 HSKKR
+778 HSGKKR

>member
-1 MQELPSKEQIVAAVR
+1 MQNLPSKEQIVAVVR
-16 DEPMVGSELRRALG
+16 DEPMVGSQLRRAMG
-30 ITKHKKLAFKQLLA
+30 ISKHNKLAFKQLLA
-44 EMVNEGI
+44 EMVGEGS
-51 LARTSS
+51 LARTSN
-57 KEYTPGTGDLET
+57 KEYTPGKN
-69 VDVKKDNRRP
+69 DVSASDFAEERDNRRP
-79 AATSRRKATYDD
+79 AATSRRKATFDD

-104 GDDWWQVTDSSSGK
+104 GKDWWQVTDSASGK
-118 VYPMAH
+118 IYEMAH

-131 DGETIAF
+131 EGDTIAF

-149 MLAKVDRAAMEG
+149 MLAKVDRSSMEG
-161 ELSWDSVKAQF
+161 ELSWNDVKAQF
-172 MKDASLPGKFSD
+172 MKDASLPAKFSD
-184 SIMEFVNKQEEP
+184 SIMEFVNKQKEP
-196 SEADLKDGRLDLR
+196 SEKDLTDGRVDLR
-209 KTYILCI
+209 GTYILCI

-232 LPDGGFHL
+232 RPDGGFHL

-251 PEASELDDEAL
+251 PEGSELDDEAL

-299 CLMKLDKNANVE
+299 CLMELDAEANVE
-311 SFEFKKTMVN
+311 SFEFKKSLVN
-321 ITVGITYGEAVKRL
+321 ITAGITYGEAVKRL
-335 EAGDGH
+335 ENGDEH

-356 RGTGILE
+356 RKTGILE
-363 LGSTELC
+363 LGSTELGC
-370 CKFDANGEP
+370 VFDASGEP
-379 EKIVPREENES
+379 EKIVPRQENES

-411 RHLQGVFRIHEAP
+411 RHLQGVFRVHEAP
-424 DTKDIMELYYQMPDL
+424 DTKDIMELYYLMPDL

-459 LNPAVFKL
+459 LNPEIFKL
-467 YQHLISRANGDEEII
+467 YQHLIARAKGDDEII

-525 RELSRKTQD
+525 RELSRKTRE

-543 VVAVCSEI
+543 VVSVCSEI

-582 DASVTGIQE
+582 DATVTGVQE

-609 RDIAGSDFY
+609 RDIAGSDY
-618 IFNPDKGIVYGK
+618 YVFNPDKGIVFGK
-630 RSHKTFA
+630 RSGKTFG
-637 RGDKVRVRLLRA
+637 RGDKVHVRLLRA

-663 IGDGKV
+663 ISDGKLG
-669 SKMEKRDRADV
+669 KMAKKSRDEA

-687 TQPDEREL
+687 SQPDEREL

-700 RERRKVREA
+700 SERRKIRES
-709 YGEDAKAKKRSSKR
+709 YGSDRKANKRKMERSARSEYGRSRKGKASAEEKSGRPSRAGKTFGKKKRT
-723 EDFSERK
+723 
-730 RRAGRSSRKSGND
+730 G
-743 FLEREERKYARRS
+743 
-756 KGPARKKKTSSFGNS
+756 SFGNS
-771 RRDSGKI
+771 RRDSGRI
-778 HSKKR
+778 HSGKKR

>member
-1 MQELPSKEQIVAAVR
+1 MSSLPTKEQIVAVVR
-16 DEPMVGSELRRALG
+16 DEPMVGSQLRRAMG
-30 ITKHKKLAFKQLLA
+30 ISKHNKLAFKQLLA
-44 EMVNEGI
+44 EMVSEGS
-51 LARTSS
+51 LARTSN
-57 KEYTPGTGDLET
+57 KEYTPGKGEISPESLER
-69 VDVKKDNRRP
+69 DNRRP
-79 AATSRRKATYDD
+79 AATSRRKATFDD
-91 DESRVHRGVLSPD
+91 DEGRVHRGVLFPD
-104 GDDWWQVTDSSSGK
+104 GKDWWKVTDSASGK
-118 VYPMAH
+118 VYEMAH

-131 DGETIAF
+131 DGDTIAF

-149 MLAKVDRAAMEG
+149 MLAKIDRSAMEG
-161 ELSWDSVKAQF
+161 ELSWDSVKKQF
-172 MKDASLPGKFSD
+172 MKDASLPESFSA
-184 SIMEFVNKQEEP
+184 SIMDFVNKQQEP
-196 SEADLKDGRLDLR
+196 SEKDLKDGRVDLR
-209 KTYILCI
+209 QTYILCI
-216 DPDGAMDHDD
+216 DPVGAMDHDD
-226 AISVEK
+226 AISVERRA
-232 LPDGGFHL
+232 DGGFHL

-251 PEASELDDEAL
+251 PEGSELDDEAL

-299 CLMKLDKNANVE
+299 CLMELDSKGNVE
-311 SFEFKKTMVN
+311 SFEFKKSLVN
-321 ITVGITYGEAVKRL
+321 ITAGLTYGEAVERL
-335 EAGDGH
+335 AAGDEH

-356 RGTGILE
+356 RKTGILE
-363 LGSTELC
+363 LGSTELGC
-370 CKFDANGEP
+370 VFDENGEP
-379 EKIVPREENES
+379 ARIVPREEHES

-424 DTKDIMELYYQMPDL
+424 DTKDIMELYYLMPDL
-439 FKDSPISLRELG
+439 FKDSPVSLRELG

-459 LNPAVFKL
+459 LNPEVFKL
-467 YQHLISRANGDEEII
+467 YQHLIARAKGDDEII

-525 RELSRKTQD
+525 RELSRKTQE

-568 CATWL
+568 CAAWL

-582 DASVTGIQE
+582 DAKVTGVQE

-597 VDDPQAEGLVRF
+597 VDDPKAEGLVRF
-609 RDIAGSDFY
+609 RDIAGSDY
-618 IFNPDKGIVYGK
+618 YVFNPDKGIVYGK
-630 RSHKTFA
+630 RSGKTFS
-637 RGDKVRVRLLRA
+637 RGDKVRVRLLRV

-663 IGDGKV
+663 ISDGKLG
-669 SKMEKRDRADV
+669 KMKEKSRDEA

-687 TQPDEREL
+687 SQPDESEL
-695 ESLRP
+695 SSLRP
-700 RERRKVREA
+700 RERRKVRES
-709 YGEDAKAKKRSSKR
+709 YGGDRKASKR
-723 EDFSERK
+723 KTARSEKAEFGRSRRGASNSGRSERK
-730 RRAGRSSRKSGND
+730 SSRSGKT
-743 FLEREERKYARRS
+743 F
-756 KGPARKKKTSSFGNS
+756 GRKKKTGSFGNS
-771 RRDSGKI
+771 RRDSGRI

>member
-1 MQELPSKEQIVAAVR
+1 MSSLPTKEQIVAVVR
-16 DEPMVGSELRRALG
+16 DEPMVGSQLRRAMG
-30 ITKHKKLAFKQLLA
+30 ISKHNKLAFKQLLA
-44 EMVNEGI
+44 EMVSEGS
-51 LARTSS
+51 LSRTSN
-57 KEYTPGTGDLET
+57 KEYTPGKGEISPENLER
-69 VDVKKDNRRP
+69 DNRRP
-79 AATSRRKATYDD
+79 AATSRRKATFDD
-91 DESRVHRGVLSPD
+91 DEGRVHRGVLSPD
-104 GDDWWQVTDSSSGK
+104 GKDWWQVTDSASGK
-118 VYPMAH
+118 VYEMAH

-131 DGETIAF
+131 DGDTIAF

-149 MLAKVDRAAMEG
+149 MLAKIDRSAMEG
-161 ELSWDSVKAQF
+161 ELSWDSVKKQF
-172 MKDASLPGKFSD
+172 MKDASLPESFSA
-184 SIMEFVNKQEEP
+184 SIMEFVNKQQEP
-196 SEADLKDGRLDLR
+196 SEKDLKDGRVDLR
-209 KTYILCI
+209 QTYILCI
-216 DPDGAMDHDD
+216 DPVGAMDHDD
-226 AISVEK
+226 AISVERRA
-232 LPDGGFHL
+232 DGGFCL

-251 PEASELDDEAL
+251 PEGSELDDEAL

-299 CLMKLDKNANVE
+299 CLMELDSKGNVE
-311 SFEFKKTMVN
+311 SFEFKKSLVN
-321 ITVGITYGEAVKRL
+321 ITAGLTYGEAVERL
-335 EAGDGH
+335 AAGDEH
-341 VKALQEVADLLRANR
+341 VKTLQEVADLLRANR
-356 RGTGILE
+356 RKTGILE
-363 LGSTELC
+363 LGSTELGC
-370 CKFDANGEP
+370 EFDEKGEP
-379 EKIVPREENES
+379 ARIVPREEHES

-424 DTKDIMELYYQMPDL
+424 DTKDIMELYYLMPDL
-439 FKDSPISLRELG
+439 FKDSPVSLRELG

-459 LNPAVFKL
+459 LNPEVFKL
-467 YQHLISRANGDEEII
+467 YQHLIARAKGDDEIV

-525 RELSRKTQD
+525 RELSRKTQE

-568 CATWL
+568 CAAWL

-582 DASVTGIQE
+582 DAKVTGVQE

-609 RDIAGSDFY
+609 RDIAGSDY
-618 IFNPDKGIVYGK
+618 YVFNPDKGIVYGK
-630 RSHKTFA
+630 RSGKTFS
-637 RGDKVRVRLLRA
+637 RGDKVRVRLLRV

-663 IGDGKV
+663 ISDGKLG
-669 SKMEKRDRADV
+669 KMKEKSRDEA

-687 TQPDEREL
+687 SQPDESEL
-695 ESLRP
+695 SSLRP
-700 RERRKVREA
+700 RERRKVRES
-709 YGEDAKAKKRSSKR
+709 YGGDRKASKR
-723 EDFSERK
+723 KADRSERAEFGRNRRGASDSGRSERK
-730 RRAGRSSRKSGND
+730 SSRSGKT
-743 FLEREERKYARRS
+743 F
-756 KGPARKKKTSSFGNS
+756 GRKKKTGSFGNS
-771 RRDSGKI
+771 RRDSGRI

>member
-1 MQELPSKEQIVAAVR
+1 MQNLPSKEQIVAVVR
-16 DEPMVGSELRRALG
+16 DEPMVGSQLRRAMG
-30 ITKHKKLAFKQLLA
+30 ISKHNKLAFKQLLA
-44 EMVNEGI
+44 EMVGEGS
-51 LARTSS
+51 LARTSN
-57 KEYTPGTGDLET
+57 KEYTPGKNEVSASDSAEER
-69 VDVKKDNRRP
+69 DNRRP
-79 AATSRRKATYDD
+79 AATSRRKATFDD

-104 GDDWWQVTDSSSGK
+104 GKDWWQVTDSASGK
-118 VYPMAH
+118 IYEMAH

-131 DGETIAF
+131 EGDTIAF

-149 MLAKVDRAAMEG
+149 MLAKVDRSSMEG
-161 ELSWDSVKAQF
+161 ELSWNDVKTQF
-172 MKDASLPGKFSD
+172 MKDASLPAKFSD
-184 SIMEFVNKQEEP
+184 SIMDFVNKQKEP
-196 SEADLKDGRLDLR
+196 SEKDLTDGRVDLR
-209 KTYILCI
+209 GTYILCI

-232 LPDGGFHL
+232 RPDGGFHL

-251 PEASELDDEAL
+251 PEGSELDDEAL

-299 CLMKLDKNANVE
+299 CLMELDAEANVE
-311 SFEFKKTMVN
+311 SFEFKKSLVN
-321 ITVGITYGEAVKRL
+321 ITAGITYGEAVKRL
-335 EAGDGH
+335 ENGDEH

-356 RGTGILE
+356 RKTGILE
-363 LGSTELC
+363 LGSTELGC
-370 CKFDANGEP
+370 VFDASGEP
-379 EKIVPREENES
+379 EKIVPRQENES

-411 RHLQGVFRIHEAP
+411 RHLQGVFRVHEAP
-424 DTKDIMELYYQMPDL
+424 DTKDIMELYYLMPDL

-459 LNPAVFKL
+459 LNPEIFKL
-467 YQHLISRANGDEEII
+467 YRHLIARAKGDDEII

-525 RELSRKTQD
+525 RELSRKTQE

-543 VVAVCSEI
+543 VVSVCSEI

-582 DASVTGIQE
+582 DATVTGVQE

-609 RDIAGSDFY
+609 RDIAGSDY
-618 IFNPDKGIVYGK
+618 YVFNPDKGIVFGK
-630 RSHKTFA
+630 RSGKTFG
-637 RGDKVRVRLLRA
+637 RGDKVHVRLLRA

-663 IGDGKV
+663 IFDGKLG
-669 SKMEKRDRADV
+669 KMANKSRDEA

-687 TQPDEREL
+687 SQPDEREL

-700 RERRKVREA
+700 SERRKIRES
-709 YGEDAKAKKRSSKR
+709 YGSDRKANKRKMERSARSEYGRSRKGKASAEEKSGRPSRAGKTFGKKKRT
-723 EDFSERK
+723 
-730 RRAGRSSRKSGND
+730 G
-743 FLEREERKYARRS
+743 
-756 KGPARKKKTSSFGNS
+756 SFGNS
-771 RRDSGKI
+771 RRDSGRI
-778 HSKKR
+778 HSGKKR

>member
-1 MQELPSKEQIVAAVR
+1 MSSLPTKEQIVAVVR
-16 DEPMVGSELRRALG
+16 DEPMVGSQLRRAMG
-30 ITKHKKLAFKQLLA
+30 ISKHNKLAFKQLLA
-44 EMVNEGI
+44 EMVSEGS
-51 LARTSS
+51 LARTSN
-57 KEYTPGTGDLET
+57 KEYTPGKGEISPDNVE
-69 VDVKKDNRRP
+69 KDNRRP
-79 AATSRRKATYDD
+79 AATSRRKATFDD

-104 GDDWWQVTDSSSGK
+104 GKDWWKVTDSASGK
-118 VYPMAH
+118 VYEMAH

-131 DGETIAF
+131 DGDTIAF

-149 MLAKVDRAAMEG
+149 MLAKIDRSAMEG
-161 ELSWDSVKAQF
+161 ELSWESVKKQF
-172 MKDASLPGKFSD
+172 MKDASLPESFSA
-184 SIMEFVNKQEEP
+184 SIMEFVNKQQEP
-196 SEADLKDGRLDLR
+196 SEKDLKDGRVDLR

-216 DPDGAMDHDD
+216 DPVGAMDHDD
-226 AISVEK
+226 AISVERRA
-232 LPDGGFHL
+232 DGGFHL

-251 PEASELDDEAL
+251 PEGSELDDEAI

-299 CLMKLDKNANVE
+299 CLMELDSKGNVE
-311 SFEFKKTMVN
+311 SFEFKKSLVN
-321 ITVGITYGEAVKRL
+321 ITAGLTYGEAVERL
-335 EAGDGH
+335 AAGDEH
-341 VKALQEVADLLRANR
+341 VKTLQEVADLLRANR
-356 RGTGILE
+356 RKTGILE
-363 LGSTELC
+363 LGSTELGC
-370 CKFDANGEP
+370 EFDEKGEP
-379 EKIVPREENES
+379 ARIVPREEHES

-424 DTKDIMELYYQMPDL
+424 DTKDIMELYYLMPDL
-439 FKDSPISLRELG
+439 FKDSPVSLRELG

-459 LNPAVFKL
+459 LNPEIFKL
-467 YQHLISRANGDEEII
+467 YQHLIARAKGDDEII

-495 SNCFGHFALN
+495 SHCFGHFALN

-525 RELSRKTQD
+525 RELSRKTQE

-568 CATWL
+568 CAAWL

-582 DASVTGIQE
+582 DAKVTGIQE

-597 VDDPQAEGLVRF
+597 VEDPQAEGLVRF
-609 RDIAGSDFY
+609 RDIAGSDYY

-630 RSHKTFA
+630 RSGKTFA
-637 RGDKVRVRLLRA
+637 RGDRVRVRLLRT
-649 NPVRGEADFAILSK
+649 NPVRGEADFAILAK
-663 IGDGKV
+663 ISDGKL
-669 SKMEKRDRADV
+669 SKMKEKSRDEA

-687 TQPDEREL
+687 SQPDESEL
-695 ESLRP
+695 SSLRP
-700 RERRKVREA
+700 RERRMVRES
-709 YGEDAKAKKRSSKR
+709 YGGDRKAAKRKSSRSERAEFGRSR
-723 EDFSERK
+723 RGAPDSGRSERK
-730 RRAGRSSRKSGND
+730 SSRSGKT
-743 FLEREERKYARRS
+743 F
-756 KGPARKKKTSSFGNS
+756 GRKKKTGSFGNS
-771 RRDSGKI
+771 RRDSGRI

>member
-1 MQELPSKEQIVAAVR
+1 MQDLPSKEQIIAVVR
-16 DEPMVGSELRRALG
+16 DEPMVGSQLRRAMG

-44 EMVNEGI
+44 EMVNEGS
-51 LARTSS
+51 LARTSN
-57 KEYTPGTGDLET
+57 KEYTPGTGEPKYAEDSE
-69 VDVKKDNRRP
+69 DNRRP
-79 AATSRRKATYDD
+79 SAASRRKATYDD

-104 GDDWWQVTDSSSGK
+104 GNDWWQVTDSSTGK
-118 VYPMAH
+118 VYQMAH
-124 RSKAPGK
+124 RSKVPGK

-149 MLAKVDRAAMEG
+149 MLAKVDRSAMEG
-161 ELSWDSVKAQF
+161 DLKWSDVKAQF
-172 MKDASLPGKFSD
+172 LKDSSLPEGFSD
-184 SIMEFVNKQEEP
+184 SIMEFVNKQQAP
-196 SEADLKDGRLDLR
+196 SEKDLKDGRVDLR
-209 KTYILCI
+209 NLYILCI

-232 LPDGGFHL
+232 RPDGGFHL

-251 PEASELDDEAL
+251 PEGSELDDEAL

-271 WTAVPMLPDR
+271 WTSVPMLPDR

-299 CLMKLDKNANVE
+299 CLIELDKDAHVE
-311 SFEFKKTMVN
+311 SFAFKKSMVN
-321 ITVGITYGEAVKRL
+321 ITAGITYGEAVKRL
-335 EAGDGH
+335 EAGDEH
-341 VKALQEVADLLRANR
+341 VKALQEVTALLRENR
-356 RGTGILE
+356 RKNGILE
-363 LGSTELC
+363 LGSTEFG
-370 CKFDANGEP
+370 CKFDENGEP

-390 DHWIEECMLIANQ
+390 DHWVEECMLIANQ
-403 CCAKELER
+403 CCARELER
-411 RHLQGVFRIHEAP
+411 RHLQGVYRIHEAP

-459 LNPAVFKL
+459 LNPDIFKL
-467 YQHLISRANGDEEII
+467 YQHLIARAKGDDEII

-525 RELSRKTQD
+525 RELSRKTPD
-534 ETDAKRAWD
+534 ETDVKRAWD

-582 DASVTGIQE
+582 NATVTGVQE

-597 VDDPQAEGLVRF
+597 VEDPQAEGLVRF
-609 RDIAGSDFY
+609 RDIAGSDY
-618 IFNPDKGIVYGK
+618 YVFNPDKGIVYGK
-630 RSHKTFA
+630 RSNKTFA

-649 NPVRGEADFAILSK
+649 NPVRGEADFAILEK
-663 IGDGKV
+663 IGDGRT
-669 SKMEKRDRADV
+669 SKMAKLDRAEA
-680 AEELGLV
+680 AENLGLV
-687 TQPDEREL
+687 TQPDESEL
-695 ESLRP
+695 ETLRP
-700 RERRKVREA
+700 SERRKVRES
-709 YGEDAKAKKRSSKR
+709 YGGDRKANKRKAER
-723 EDFSERK
+723 DERVEYGRGRK
-730 RRAGRSSRKSGND
+730 RTS
-743 FLEREERKYARRS
+743 RRS
-756 KGPARKKKTSSFGNS
+756 EMDDEPRGRQSRGKKSFGRKKKTSTFGNS
-771 RRDSGKI
+771 RRDSGHI
-778 HSKKR
+778 HGKKR

>member
-44 EMVNEGI
+44 EMVNEGT

-57 KEYTPGTGDLET
+57 KEYTPGTGELKT
-69 VDVKKDNRRP
+69 VEKDNRRP

-104 GDDWWQVTDSSSGK
+104 GDDWWQVTDSASGK

-124 RSKAPGK
+124 RSKALGK

-149 MLAKVDRAAMEG
+149 MLAKVDRASMEG

-172 MKDASLPGKFSD
+172 VKDASLPGKFSD
-184 SIMEFVNKQEEP
+184 SIMKFVNGQKEP
-196 SEADLKDGRLDLR
+196 SEADLNDGRVDLR

-311 SFEFKKTMVN
+311 SFEFKKSLVN
-321 ITVGITYGEAVKRL
+321 ITAGITYGEAVKRL
-335 EAGDGH
+335 EAGDEH

-356 RGTGILE
+356 RKTGILE

-370 CKFDANGEP
+370 CKFDGNGEP

-467 YQHLISRANGDEEII
+467 YQHLISRANGDDEII

-582 DASVTGIQE
+582 DATVTGIQE

-618 IFNPDKGIVYGK
+618 IFNPDKGLVYGK

-663 IGDGKV
+663 IGDGKI
-669 SKMEKRDRADV
+669 SKMEKRDRADA

-700 RERRKVREA
+700 SERRKVREA
-709 YGEDAKAKKRSSKR
+709 YGGDAKGKKRRSKR
-723 EDFSERK
+723 EDFSERP
-730 RRAGRSSRKSGND
+730 RRAGRTSRKSGDD
-743 FLEREERKYARRS
+743 FLEREERKYARRP
-756 KGPARKKKTSSFGNS
+756 KGQPRKKKSSSFGNS
-771 RRDSGKI
+771 RRDAGKI

>member
-1 MQELPSKEQIVAAVR
+1 MQDLPSKEQIIAVVR
-16 DEPMVGSELRRALG
+16 DEPMVGSQLRRAMG

-44 EMVNEGI
+44 EMVNEGS
-51 LARTSS
+51 LARTSN
-57 KEYTPGTGDLET
+57 KEYTPGTGEPKYGEDRE
-69 VDVKKDNRRP
+69 DNRRP
-79 AATSRRKATYDD
+79 SAASRRKSTYDD

-104 GDDWWQVTDSSSGK
+104 GKDWWQVTDTSSGK
-118 VYPMAH
+118 VYQMAH

-149 MLAKVDRAAMEG
+149 MLAKVDRSAMEG
-161 ELSWDSVKAQF
+161 DLKWSDVKAQF
-172 MKDASLPGKFSD
+172 VKDSSLPESFSD
-184 SIMEFVNKQEEP
+184 SIMEFVNAQKAP
-196 SEADLKDGRLDLR
+196 SEKDLKDGRIDLR
-209 KTYILCI
+209 DLYILCI

-232 LPDGGFHL
+232 RPDGGFHL

-251 PEASELDDEAL
+251 PEGSELDDEAL

-299 CLMKLDKNANVE
+299 CLMELDKNAHVE
-311 SFEFKKTMVN
+311 SFEFKKSLVN
-321 ITVGITYGEAVKRL
+321 ITAGITYGEAVKRL
-335 EAGDGH
+335 EEGDAH
-341 VKALQEVADLLRANR
+341 VKALQEVTALLRENR
-356 RGTGILE
+356 RKNGILE
-363 LGSTELC
+363 LGSTEFRC
-370 CKFDANGEP
+370 VFDENGEP

-390 DHWIEECMLIANQ
+390 DHWVEECMLIANQ
-403 CCAKELER
+403 CCARELER
-411 RHLQGVFRIHEAP
+411 RHLQGVYRIHEAP

-459 LNPAVFKL
+459 LNPDIFKL
-467 YQHLISRANGDEEII
+467 YQHLIARAKGDDEII

-525 RELSRKTQD
+525 RELSRKTPD

-582 DASVTGIQE
+582 EATVTGVQE

-597 VDDPQAEGLVRF
+597 VEDPQAEGLVRF

-618 IFNPDKGIVYGK
+618 VFNPDKGIVYGK
-630 RSHKTFA
+630 RSNKTFG

-649 NPVRGEADFAILSK
+649 NPVRGEADFAILEK
-663 IGDGKV
+663 IGDGRT
-669 SKMEKRDRADV
+669 SKMAKLDRAEA

-687 TQPDEREL
+687 TQPDESEL
-695 ESLRP
+695 ETLRP
-700 RERRKVREA
+700 RERRKVRES
-709 YGEDAKAKKRSSKR
+709 YGGDRKANKRK
-723 EDFSERK
+723 
-730 RRAGRSSRKSGND
+730 A
-743 FLEREERKYARRS
+743 EREERAEYGRGRKRSSRRS
-756 KGPARKKKTSSFGNS
+756 ELDEEPRKTRGKKSFARKKKSSTFGNS
-771 RRDSGKI
+771 RRDSGHI
-778 HSKKR
+778 HGKKR

>member
-1 MQELPSKEQIVAAVR
+1 MQDLPSKEQIVAAVR
-16 DEPMVGSELRRALG
+16 DEPMVGSQLRRALG
-30 ITKHKKLAFKQLLA
+30 ITKHKKLEFKQLLA
-44 EMVNEGI
+44 EMVSEGS

-57 KEYTPGTGDLET
+57 KEYTPGTGEP
-69 VDVKKDNRRP
+69 KYENSPKDNRRP

-91 DESRVHRGVLSPD
+91 DEGRVHRGILAPD
-104 GDDWWQVTDSSSGK
+104 GNDWWQVTDSATGK
-118 VYPMAH
+118 IYPMAH

-131 DGETIAF
+131 EGDAIAF

-149 MLAKVDRAAMEG
+149 MLAKIDRSAMEG
-161 ELSWDSVKAQF
+161 ELSWSKVKAQF
-172 MKDASLPGKFSD
+172 VKDASLPSNFSE
-184 SIMEFVNKQEEP
+184 SIMEFVNKQKEP
-196 SEADLKDGRLDLR
+196 SEKDLKDGRIDLR
-209 KTYILCI
+209 NTYILCI

-232 LPDGGFHL
+232 RPDGGFRL

-251 PEASELDDEAL
+251 PEGSELDDEAL

-299 CLMKLDKNANVE
+299 CLMELDKQAHVE
-311 SFEFKKTMVN
+311 SFEFKKSLVN
-321 ITVGITYGEAVKRL
+321 ITAGITYGEAVKRL
-335 EAGDGH
+335 EAGDAH
-341 VKALQEVADLLRANR
+341 VKALQEVADLLRENR
-356 RGTGILE
+356 RKTGILE
-363 LGSTELC
+363 LGSTEFG
-370 CKFDANGEP
+370 CKFDDNGEP
-379 EKIVPREENES
+379 EKIVPREGNES

-411 RHLQGVFRIHEAP
+411 RHLQGIFRIHEAP

-459 LNPAVFKL
+459 LNPEIFKL
-467 YQHLISRANGDEEII
+467 YQHLIQRANGEEEII

-525 RELSRKTQD
+525 RELSRQTPK

-573 LRKHLGEEF
+573 LHKHLGEDF
-582 DASVTGIQE
+582 DATVTGIQE

-597 VDDPQAEGLVRF
+597 VNDPQAEGLVRF

-618 IFNPDKGIVYGK
+618 IFNPDKGVVYGK
-630 RSHKTFA
+630 RSGKTFA

-649 NPVRGEADFAILSK
+649 NPVRGEADFAILAK

-669 SKMEKRDRADV
+669 SKMAKKDRAEA

-687 TQPDEREL
+687 SQPDERDL
-695 ESLRP
+695 ENLRP
-700 RERRKVREA
+700 RERRKIREA
-709 YGEDAKAKKRSSKR
+709 SGHDRKADKRQMERPRRNARKLRDNDFEDRKNPRKSKT
-723 EDFSERK
+723 F
-730 RRAGRSSRKSGND
+730 SRKKN
-743 FLEREERKYARRS
+743 
-756 KGPARKKKTSSFGNS
+756 SSFGNS

>member
-1 MQELPSKEQIVAAVR
+1 MSSLPTKEQIVAVVR
-16 DEPMVGSELRRALG
+16 DEPMVGSQLRRAMG
-30 ITKHKKLAFKQLLA
+30 ISKHNKLAFKQLLA
-44 EMVNEGI
+44 EMVSEGS
-51 LARTSS
+51 LARTSN
-57 KEYTPGTGDLET
+57 KEYTPGKGEISPDNVE
-69 VDVKKDNRRP
+69 KDNRRP
-79 AATSRRKATYDD
+79 AATSRRKATFDD

-104 GDDWWQVTDSSSGK
+104 GKDWWKVTDSASGK
-118 VYPMAH
+118 VYEMAH

-131 DGETIAF
+131 DGDTIAF

-149 MLAKVDRAAMEG
+149 MLAKIDRSAMEG
-161 ELSWDSVKAQF
+161 ELSWESVKKQF
-172 MKDASLPGKFSD
+172 MKDASLPESFSA
-184 SIMEFVNKQEEP
+184 SIMEFVNKQQEP
-196 SEADLKDGRLDLR
+196 SEKDLKDGRVDLR

-216 DPDGAMDHDD
+216 DPVGAMDHDD
-226 AISVEK
+226 AISVERRA
-232 LPDGGFHL
+232 DGGFHL

-251 PEASELDDEAL
+251 PEGSELDDEAI

-299 CLMKLDKNANVE
+299 CLMELDSKGNVE
-311 SFEFKKTMVN
+311 SFEFKKSLVN
-321 ITVGITYGEAVKRL
+321 ITAGLTYGEAVERL
-335 EAGDGH
+335 AAGDEH
-341 VKALQEVADLLRANR
+341 VKTLQEVADLLRANR
-356 RGTGILE
+356 RKTGILE
-363 LGSTELC
+363 LGSTELGC
-370 CKFDANGEP
+370 EFDEKGEP
-379 EKIVPREENES
+379 ARIVPREEHES

-424 DTKDIMELYYQMPDL
+424 DTKDIMELYYLMPDL
-439 FKDSPISLRELG
+439 FKDSPVSLRELG

-459 LNPAVFKL
+459 LNPEIFKL
-467 YQHLISRANGDEEII
+467 YQHLIARAKGDDEII

-495 SNCFGHFALN
+495 SHCFGHFALN

-525 RELSRKTQD
+525 RELSRKTQE

-568 CATWL
+568 CAAWL

-582 DASVTGIQE
+582 DAKVTGIQE

-597 VDDPQAEGLVRF
+597 VEDPQAEGLVRF
-609 RDIAGSDFY
+609 RDIAGSDYY

-630 RSHKTFA
+630 RSGKTFA
-637 RGDKVRVRLLRA
+637 RGDRVRVRLLRT
-649 NPVRGEADFAILSK
+649 NPVRGEADFAILAK
-663 IGDGKV
+663 ISDGKL
-669 SKMEKRDRADV
+669 SKMKEKSRDEA

-687 TQPDEREL
+687 SQPDESEL
-695 ESLRP
+695 SSLRP
-700 RERRKVREA
+700 RERRKVRES
-709 YGEDAKAKKRSSKR
+709 YGGDRKAAKRKSSRSERAEFGRSR
-723 EDFSERK
+723 RGAPDSGRSERK
-730 RRAGRSSRKSGND
+730 SSRSGKT
-743 FLEREERKYARRS
+743 F
-756 KGPARKKKTSSFGNS
+756 GRKKKTGSFGNS
-771 RRDSGKI
+771 RRDSGRI

>member
-1 MQELPSKEQIVAAVR
+1 MSSLPTKEQIVAVVR
-16 DEPMVGSELRRALG
+16 DEPMVGSQLRRAMG
-30 ITKHKKLAFKQLLA
+30 ISKHNKLAFKQLLA
-44 EMVNEGI
+44 EMVSEGS
-51 LARTSS
+51 LARTSN
-57 KEYTPGTGDLET
+57 KEYTPGKGEISPDNVE
-69 VDVKKDNRRP
+69 KDNRRP
-79 AATSRRKATYDD
+79 AATSRRKATFDD

-104 GDDWWQVTDSSSGK
+104 GKDWWKVTDSASGK
-118 VYPMAH
+118 VYEMAH

-131 DGETIAF
+131 DGDTIAF

-149 MLAKVDRAAMEG
+149 MLAKIDRSAMEG
-161 ELSWDSVKAQF
+161 ELSWESVKKQF
-172 MKDASLPGKFSD
+172 MKDASLPESFSA
-184 SIMEFVNKQEEP
+184 SIMEFVNKQQEP
-196 SEADLKDGRLDLR
+196 SEKDLKDGRVDLR

-216 DPDGAMDHDD
+216 DPVGAMDHDD
-226 AISVEK
+226 AISVERRA
-232 LPDGGFHL
+232 DGGFHL

-251 PEASELDDEAL
+251 PEGSELDDEAI

-299 CLMKLDKNANVE
+299 CLMELDSKGNVE
-311 SFEFKKTMVN
+311 SFEFKKSLVN
-321 ITVGITYGEAVKRL
+321 ITAGLTYGEAVERL
-335 EAGDGH
+335 AAGDEH
-341 VKALQEVADLLRANR
+341 VKTLQEVADLLRANR
-356 RGTGILE
+356 RETGILE
-363 LGSTELC
+363 LGSTELGC
-370 CKFDANGEP
+370 EFDEKGEP
-379 EKIVPREENES
+379 ARIVPREEHES

-424 DTKDIMELYYQMPDL
+424 DTKDIMELYYLMPDL
-439 FKDSPISLRELG
+439 FKDSPVSLRELG

-459 LNPAVFKL
+459 LNPEIFKL
-467 YQHLISRANGDEEII
+467 YQHLIARAKGDDEII

-495 SNCFGHFALN
+495 SHCFGHFALN

-525 RELSRKTQD
+525 RELSRKTQE

-568 CATWL
+568 CAAWL

-582 DASVTGIQE
+582 DAKVTGIQE

-597 VDDPQAEGLVRF
+597 VEDPQAEGLVRF
-609 RDIAGSDFY
+609 RDIAGSDYY

-630 RSHKTFA
+630 RSGKTFA
-637 RGDKVRVRLLRA
+637 RGDRVRVRLLRT
-649 NPVRGEADFAILSK
+649 NPVRGEADFAILAK
-663 IGDGKV
+663 ISDGKL
-669 SKMEKRDRADV
+669 SKMKEKSRDEA

-687 TQPDEREL
+687 SQPDESEL
-695 ESLRP
+695 SSLRP
-700 RERRKVREA
+700 RERRKVRES
-709 YGEDAKAKKRSSKR
+709 YGGDRKAAKRKSSRSERAEFGRSR
-723 EDFSERK
+723 RGAPDSGRSERK
-730 RRAGRSSRKSGND
+730 SSRSGKT
-743 FLEREERKYARRS
+743 F
-756 KGPARKKKTSSFGNS
+756 GRKKKTGSFGNS
-771 RRDSGKI
+771 RRDSGRI

>member
-1 MQELPSKEQIVAAVR
+1 MSSLPTKEQIVAVVR
-16 DEPMVGSELRRALG
+16 DEPMVGSQLRRAMG
-30 ITKHKKLAFKQLLA
+30 ISKHNKLAFKQLLA
-44 EMVNEGI
+44 EMVSEGS
-51 LARTSS
+51 LARTSN
-57 KEYTPGTGDLET
+57 KEYTPGKGEISPESLER
-69 VDVKKDNRRP
+69 DNRRP
-79 AATSRRKATYDD
+79 AATSRRKATFDD
-91 DESRVHRGVLSPD
+91 DEGRVHRGVLFPD
-104 GDDWWQVTDSSSGK
+104 GKDWWKVTDSASGK
-118 VYPMAH
+118 VYEMAH

-131 DGETIAF
+131 DGDTIAF

-149 MLAKVDRAAMEG
+149 MLAKIDRSAMEG
-161 ELSWDSVKAQF
+161 ELSWDSVKKQF
-172 MKDASLPGKFSD
+172 MKDASLPESFSA
-184 SIMEFVNKQEEP
+184 SIMEFVNKQQEP
-196 SEADLKDGRLDLR
+196 SEKDLKDGRVDLR
-209 KTYILCI
+209 QTYILCI
-216 DPDGAMDHDD
+216 DPVGAMDHDD
-226 AISVEK
+226 AISVERRA
-232 LPDGGFHL
+232 DGGFHL

-251 PEASELDDEAL
+251 PEGSELDDEAL

-299 CLMKLDKNANVE
+299 CLMELDSKGNVE
-311 SFEFKKTMVN
+311 SFEFKKSLVN
-321 ITVGITYGEAVKRL
+321 ITAGLTYGEAVERL
-335 EAGDGH
+335 AAGDEH

-356 RGTGILE
+356 RKTGILE
-363 LGSTELC
+363 LGSTELGC
-370 CKFDANGEP
+370 VFDENGEP
-379 EKIVPREENES
+379 ARIVPREEHES

-424 DTKDIMELYYQMPDL
+424 DTKDIMELYYLMPDL
-439 FKDSPISLRELG
+439 FKDSPVSLRELG

-459 LNPAVFKL
+459 LNPEVFKL
-467 YQHLISRANGDEEII
+467 YQHLIARAKGDDEII

-525 RELSRKTQD
+525 RELSRKTQE

-568 CATWL
+568 CAAWL

-582 DASVTGIQE
+582 DAKVTGVQE

-597 VDDPQAEGLVRF
+597 VDDPKAEGLVRF
-609 RDIAGSDFY
+609 RDIAGSDY
-618 IFNPDKGIVYGK
+618 YVFNPDKGIVYGK
-630 RSHKTFA
+630 RSGKTFS
-637 RGDKVRVRLLRA
+637 RGDKVRVRLLRV

-663 IGDGKV
+663 ISDGKLG
-669 SKMEKRDRADV
+669 KMKEKSRDEA

-687 TQPDEREL
+687 SQPDESEL
-695 ESLRP
+695 SSLRP
-700 RERRKVREA
+700 RERRKVRES
-709 YGEDAKAKKRSSKR
+709 YGGDRKASKR
-723 EDFSERK
+723 KTARSEKAEFGRSRRGASNSGRSERK
-730 RRAGRSSRKSGND
+730 SSRSGKT
-743 FLEREERKYARRS
+743 F
-756 KGPARKKKTSSFGNS
+756 GRKKKTGSFGNS
-771 RRDSGKI
+771 RRDSGRI

>member
-1 MQELPSKEQIVAAVR
+1 MSSLPTKEQIVAVVR
-16 DEPMVGSELRRALG
+16 DEPMVGSQLRRAMG
-30 ITKHKKLAFKQLLA
+30 ISKHNKLAFKQLLA
-44 EMVNEGI
+44 EMVSEGS
-51 LARTSS
+51 LARTSN
-57 KEYTPGTGDLET
+57 KEYTPGKGEISPENLER
-69 VDVKKDNRRP
+69 DNRRP
-79 AATSRRKATYDD
+79 AATSRRKASFDD
-91 DESRVHRGVLSPD
+91 DEGRVHRGVLFPD
-104 GDDWWQVTDSSSGK
+104 GKDWWKVTDSASGK
-118 VYPMAH
+118 VYEMAH

-131 DGETIAF
+131 DGDTIAF

-149 MLAKVDRAAMEG
+149 MLAKIDRSAMEG
-161 ELSWDSVKAQF
+161 ELSWDSVKKQF
-172 MKDASLPGKFSD
+172 MKDASLPESFSA
-184 SIMEFVNKQEEP
+184 SIMEFVNKQQEP
-196 SEADLKDGRLDLR
+196 SEKDLKDGRVDLR
-209 KTYILCI
+209 QTYILCI
-216 DPDGAMDHDD
+216 DPVGAMDHDD
-226 AISVEK
+226 AISVERRA
-232 LPDGGFHL
+232 DGGFYL

-251 PEASELDDEAL
+251 PEGSELDDEAL

-299 CLMKLDKNANVE
+299 CLMELDSKGNVE
-311 SFEFKKTMVN
+311 SFEFKKSLVN
-321 ITVGITYGEAVKRL
+321 ITAGLTYGEAVERL
-335 EAGDGH
+335 AAGDEH
-341 VKALQEVADLLRANR
+341 VKILQEVADLLRANR
-356 RGTGILE
+356 RKTGILE
-363 LGSTELC
+363 LGSTELGC
-370 CKFDANGEP
+370 VFDENGEP
-379 EKIVPREENES
+379 ARIVPREEHES

-424 DTKDIMELYYQMPDL
+424 DTKDIMELYYLMPDL
-439 FKDSPISLRELG
+439 FKDSPVSLRELG

-459 LNPAVFKL
+459 LNPEVFKL
-467 YQHLISRANGDEEII
+467 YQHLIARAKGDDEII

-525 RELSRKTQD
+525 RELSRKTQE

-568 CATWL
+568 CAAWL

-582 DASVTGIQE
+582 DAKVTGVQE

-609 RDIAGSDFY
+609 RDIAGSDY
-618 IFNPDKGIVYGK
+618 YVFNPDKGIVYGK
-630 RSHKTFA
+630 RSGKTFS
-637 RGDKVRVRLLRA
+637 RGDKVRVRLLRV

-663 IGDGKV
+663 ISDGKLG
-669 SKMEKRDRADV
+669 KMKEKSRDEA

-687 TQPDEREL
+687 SQPDESEL
-695 ESLRP
+695 SSLRP
-700 RERRKVREA
+700 RERRKVRES
-709 YGEDAKAKKRSSKR
+709 YGGDRKASKR
-723 EDFSERK
+723 KSARSEGAEFGRSRRGASGSGRSERK
-730 RRAGRSSRKSGND
+730 SSRSGKT
-743 FLEREERKYARRS
+743 F
-756 KGPARKKKTSSFGNS
+756 GRKKKTGSFGNS
-771 RRDSGKI
+771 RRDSGRI

>member
-1 MQELPSKEQIVAAVR
+1 MQDLPSKEQIIAVVR
-16 DEPMVGSELRRALG
+16 DEPMVGSQLRRAMG

-44 EMVNEGI
+44 EMVNEGS
-51 LARTSS
+51 LARTSN
-57 KEYTPGTGDLET
+57 KEYTPGTGEPKYGEDRE
-69 VDVKKDNRRP
+69 DNRRP
-79 AATSRRKATYDD
+79 SAASRRKSTYDD

-104 GDDWWQVTDSSSGK
+104 GKDWWQVTDTSSGK
-118 VYPMAH
+118 VYQMAH

-149 MLAKVDRAAMEG
+149 MLAKVDRSAMEG
-161 ELSWDSVKAQF
+161 DLKWSDVKAQF
-172 MKDASLPGKFSD
+172 VKDSSLPESFSD
-184 SIMEFVNKQEEP
+184 SIMEFVNAQKAP
-196 SEADLKDGRLDLR
+196 SEKDLKDGRIDLR
-209 KTYILCI
+209 DLYILCI

-232 LPDGGFHL
+232 RPDGGFHL

-251 PEASELDDEAL
+251 PEGSELDDEAL

-299 CLMKLDKNANVE
+299 CLMELDKNAHVE
-311 SFEFKKTMVN
+311 SFEFKKSLVN
-321 ITVGITYGEAVKRL
+321 ITAGITYGEAVKRL
-335 EAGDGH
+335 EEGDAH
-341 VKALQEVADLLRANR
+341 VKALQEVTALLRENR
-356 RGTGILE
+356 RKNGILE
-363 LGSTELC
+363 LGSTEFRC
-370 CKFDANGEP
+370 VFDENGEP

-390 DHWIEECMLIANQ
+390 DHWVEECMLIANQ
-403 CCAKELER
+403 CCARELER
-411 RHLQGVFRIHEAP
+411 RHLQGVYRIHEAP

-459 LNPAVFKL
+459 LNPDIFKL
-467 YQHLISRANGDEEII
+467 YQHLIARAKGDDEII

-525 RELSRKTQD
+525 RELSRKTPD

-582 DASVTGIQE
+582 EATVTGVQE

-597 VDDPQAEGLVRF
+597 VEDPQAEGLVRF

-618 IFNPDKGIVYGK
+618 VFNPDKGIVYGK
-630 RSHKTFA
+630 RSNKTFG

-649 NPVRGEADFAILSK
+649 NPVRGEADFAILEK
-663 IGDGKV
+663 IGDGRT
-669 SKMEKRDRADV
+669 SKMAKLDRAEA

-687 TQPDEREL
+687 TQPDESEL
-695 ESLRP
+695 ETLRP
-700 RERRKVREA
+700 RERRKVRES
-709 YGEDAKAKKRSSKR
+709 YGGDRKANKRK
-723 EDFSERK
+723 
-730 RRAGRSSRKSGND
+730 A
-743 FLEREERKYARRS
+743 EREERTEYGRGRKRSSRRS
-756 KGPARKKKTSSFGNS
+756 ELDEEPRKTRGKKSFARKKKSSTFGNS
-771 RRDSGKI
+771 RRDSGHI
-778 HSKKR
+778 HGKKR

>member
-1 MQELPSKEQIVAAVR
+1 MQNLPSKEQIVAVVR
-16 DEPMVGSELRRALG
+16 DEPMVGSQLRRAMG
-30 ITKHKKLAFKQLLA
+30 ISKHNKLAFKQLLA
-44 EMVNEGI
+44 EMVGEGS
-51 LARTSS
+51 LARTSN
-57 KEYTPGTGDLET
+57 KEYTPGKN
-69 VDVKKDNRRP
+69 DVSASDFAEERDNRRP
-79 AATSRRKATYDD
+79 AATSRRKATFDD

-104 GDDWWQVTDSSSGK
+104 GKDWWQVTDSASGK
-118 VYPMAH
+118 IYEMAH

-131 DGETIAF
+131 EGDTIAF

-149 MLAKVDRAAMEG
+149 MLAKVDRSSMEG
-161 ELSWDSVKAQF
+161 ELSWNDVKAQF
-172 MKDASLPGKFSD
+172 MKDASLPAKFSD
-184 SIMEFVNKQEEP
+184 SIMEFVNKQKEP
-196 SEADLKDGRLDLR
+196 SEKDLTDGRVDLR
-209 KTYILCI
+209 GTYILCI
-216 DPDGAMDHDD
+216 DPDEAMDHDD

-232 LPDGGFHL
+232 RPDGGFHL

-251 PEASELDDEAL
+251 PEGSELDDEAL

-299 CLMKLDKNANVE
+299 CLMELDAEANVE
-311 SFEFKKTMVN
+311 SFEFKKSLVN
-321 ITVGITYGEAVKRL
+321 ITAGITYGEAVKRL
-335 EAGDGH
+335 ENGDEH

-356 RGTGILE
+356 RKTGILE
-363 LGSTELC
+363 LGSTELGC
-370 CKFDANGEP
+370 VFDASGEP
-379 EKIVPREENES
+379 EKIVPRQENES

-411 RHLQGVFRIHEAP
+411 RHLQGVFRVHEAP
-424 DTKDIMELYYQMPDL
+424 DTKDIMELYYLMPDL

-459 LNPAVFKL
+459 LNPEIFKL
-467 YQHLISRANGDEEII
+467 YQHLIARAKGDDEII

-525 RELSRKTQD
+525 RELSRKTRE

-543 VVAVCSEI
+543 VVSVCSEI

-582 DASVTGIQE
+582 DATVTGVQE

-609 RDIAGSDFY
+609 RDIAGSDY
-618 IFNPDKGIVYGK
+618 YVFNPDKGIVFGK
-630 RSHKTFA
+630 RSGKTFG
-637 RGDKVRVRLLRA
+637 RGDKVHVRLLRA

-663 IGDGKV
+663 ISDGKLG
-669 SKMEKRDRADV
+669 KMAKKSRDEA

-687 TQPDEREL
+687 SQPDEREL

-700 RERRKVREA
+700 SERRKIRES
-709 YGEDAKAKKRSSKR
+709 YGSDRKANKRKMERSARSEYGRSRKGKASAEEKSGRPSRAGKTFGKKKRT
-723 EDFSERK
+723 
-730 RRAGRSSRKSGND
+730 G
-743 FLEREERKYARRS
+743 
-756 KGPARKKKTSSFGNS
+756 SFGNS
-771 RRDSGKI
+771 RRDSGRI
-778 HSKKR
+778 HSGKKR

>member
-1 MQELPSKEQIVAAVR
+1 MSSLPTKEQIVAVVR
-16 DEPMVGSELRRALG
+16 DEPMVGSQLRRAMG
-30 ITKHKKLAFKQLLA
+30 ISKHNKLAFKQLLA
-44 EMVNEGI
+44 EMVSEGS
-51 LARTSS
+51 LARTSN
-57 KEYTPGTGDLET
+57 KEYTPGKGEIP
-69 VDVKKDNRRP
+69 VEENAKDNRRP
-79 AATSRRKATYDD
+79 AATSRRKATFDD

-104 GDDWWQVTDSSSGK
+104 GKDWWMVTDTNTGK
-118 VYPMAH
+118 VYEMAH

-131 DGETIAF
+131 EGETISF

-149 MLAKVDRAAMEG
+149 MLAKVDRSAMEG
-161 ELSWDSVKAQF
+161 ELSWESVKKQF
-172 MKDASLPGKFSD
+172 IKDASLPESFTD
-184 SIMEFVNKQEEP
+184 SIMEFVNKQKAP
-196 SEADLKDGRLDLR
+196 SEKDLKDGRVDLR

-216 DPDGAMDHDD
+216 DPVGAMDHDD
-226 AISVEK
+226 AISVERRE
-232 LPDGGFHL
+232 DGGFHL

-251 PEASELDDEAL
+251 PEGSELDDEAL

-299 CLMKLDKNANVE
+299 CLMELDPKGNVE
-311 SFEFKKTMVN
+311 SFEFKKSLVN
-321 ITVGITYGEAVKRL
+321 ITAGLTYGEAVERL
-335 EAGDGH
+335 KAGDSH
-341 VKALQEVADLLRANR
+341 VKVLQEVADLLRANR
-356 RGTGILE
+356 RKTGILE
-363 LGSTELC
+363 LGSTEFGC
-370 CKFDANGEP
+370 VFDANGEP
-379 EKIVPREENES
+379 EKIVPRQENES

-424 DTKDIMELYYQMPDL
+424 DTKDIMELYYLMPDL

-459 LNPAVFKL
+459 LNPEVFKL
-467 YQHLISRANGDEEII
+467 YQHLIARANGDEEII

-495 SNCFGHFALN
+495 SHCFGHFALN

-525 RELSRKTQD
+525 RELARKTP
-534 ETDAKRAWD
+534 EEASAKRAWD

-582 DASVTGIQE
+582 DAKVTGIQE

-597 VDDPQAEGLVRF
+597 VSDPQAEGLVRF
-609 RDIAGSDFY
+609 RDIAGSDYY

-630 RSHKTFA
+630 RSGKTFA

-649 NPVRGEADFAILSK
+649 NPVRGEADFAILGKISDGRLSK
-663 IGDGKV
+663 ASQK
-669 SKMEKRDRADV
+669 SRDEM
-680 AEELGLV
+680 AEDLGLV
-687 TQPDEREL
+687 TQPDESEL
-695 ESLRP
+695 SSLRP
-700 RERRKVREA
+700 SERRKVRES
-709 YGEDAKAKKRSSKR
+709 YGRSRSESKR
-723 EDFSERK
+723 KAPCAEYGKSRSRKGDFDESPERK
-730 RRAGRSSRKSGND
+730 PR
-743 FLEREERKYARRS
+743 
-756 KGPARKKKTSSFGNS
+756 ARKTFGRKKSESFGNS
-771 RRDSGKI
+771 RRDSGRI
-778 HSKKR
+778 HSKKHR

>member
-1 MQELPSKEQIVAAVR
+1 MSSLPTKEQIVAVVR
-16 DEPMVGSELRRALG
+16 DEPMVGSQLRRAMG
-30 ITKHKKLAFKQLLA
+30 ISKHNKLAFKQLLA
-44 EMVNEGI
+44 EMVSEGS
-51 LARTSS
+51 LARTSN
-57 KEYTPGTGDLET
+57 KEYTPGKGEISPESLER
-69 VDVKKDNRRP
+69 DNRRP
-79 AATSRRKATYDD
+79 AATSRRKASFDD
-91 DESRVHRGVLSPD
+91 DEGRVHRGVLFPD
-104 GDDWWQVTDSSSGK
+104 GKDWWNVTDSASGK
-118 VYPMAH
+118 VYEMAH

-131 DGETIAF
+131 DGDTIAF

-149 MLAKVDRAAMEG
+149 MLAKIDRSAMEG
-161 ELSWDSVKAQF
+161 ELSWDSVKKQF
-172 MKDASLPGKFSD
+172 MKDASLPESFSA
-184 SIMEFVNKQEEP
+184 SIMDFVNKQQEP
-196 SEADLKDGRLDLR
+196 SEKDLKDGRVDLR
-209 KTYILCI
+209 QTYILCI
-216 DPDGAMDHDD
+216 DPVGAMDHDD
-226 AISVEK
+226 AISVERRA
-232 LPDGGFHL
+232 DGGFHL

-251 PEASELDDEAL
+251 PEGSELDDEAL

-299 CLMKLDKNANVE
+299 CLMELDSKGNVE
-311 SFEFKKTMVN
+311 SFEFKKSLVN
-321 ITVGITYGEAVKRL
+321 ITAGLTYGEAVERL
-335 EAGDGH
+335 AAGDEH

-356 RGTGILE
+356 RKTGILE
-363 LGSTELC
+363 LGSTELGC
-370 CKFDANGEP
+370 VFDENGEP
-379 EKIVPREENES
+379 ARIVPREEHES

-424 DTKDIMELYYQMPDL
+424 DTKDIMELYYLMPDL
-439 FKDSPISLRELG
+439 FKDSPVSLRELG

-459 LNPAVFKL
+459 LNPEVFKL
-467 YQHLISRANGDEEII
+467 YQHLIARAKGDDEII

-525 RELSRKTQD
+525 RELSRKTQE

-568 CATWL
+568 CAAWL

-582 DASVTGIQE
+582 DAKVTGVQE

-597 VDDPQAEGLVRF
+597 VDDPKAEGLVRF
-609 RDIAGSDFY
+609 RDIAGSDY
-618 IFNPDKGIVYGK
+618 YVFNPDKGIVYGK
-630 RSHKTFA
+630 RSGKTFS
-637 RGDKVRVRLLRA
+637 RGDKVRVRLLRV

-663 IGDGKV
+663 ISDGKLG
-669 SKMEKRDRADV
+669 KMKEKSRDEA

-687 TQPDEREL
+687 SQPDESEL
-695 ESLRP
+695 SSLRP
-700 RERRKVREA
+700 RERRKVRES
-709 YGEDAKAKKRSSKR
+709 YGGDRKASKR
-723 EDFSERK
+723 KTARSEKAEFGRSRRGASNSGRSERK
-730 RRAGRSSRKSGND
+730 SSRSGKT
-743 FLEREERKYARRS
+743 F
-756 KGPARKKKTSSFGNS
+756 GRKKKTGSFGNS
-771 RRDSGKI
+771 RRDSGRI

>member
-1 MQELPSKEQIVAAVR
+1 MMQNLPTKEQIVAVVR
-16 DEPMVGSELRRALG
+16 DEPMVGSQLRRSMG
-30 ITKHKKLAFKQLLA
+30 ISKHNKLAFKQLLA
-44 EMVNEGI
+44 EMVSEGT
-51 LARTSS
+51 LARTSN
-57 KEYTPGTGDLET
+57 KEYTPGKSEVET
-69 VDVKKDNRRP
+69 LDSDRKDNRRP
-79 AATSRRKATYDD
+79 AATSRRKATFDD

-104 GDDWWQVTDSSSGK
+104 GKDWWKVTDSASGK
-118 VYPMAH
+118 VYEMAH

-131 DGETIAF
+131 DGDTIAF

-149 MLAKVDRAAMEG
+149 MLAKLDRSSMEG
-161 ELSWDSVKAQF
+161 ELSWNAVKTQF
-172 MKDASLPGKFSD
+172 MKDASLPSDFSD

-196 SEADLKDGRLDLR
+196 SEKDLVDGRIDLR

-232 LPDGGFHL
+232 RPDGGFHL

-251 PEASELDDEAL
+251 PEGSELDDEAL

-299 CLMKLDKNANVE
+299 CLMELDANADVE
-311 SFEFKKTMVN
+311 SFEFKKTLVN
-321 ITVGITYGEAVKRL
+321 ITAGITYGEAVKRL
-335 EAGDGH
+335 ENGDEH
-341 VKALQEVADLLRANR
+341 VKVLQEVADLLRANR
-356 RGTGILE
+356 RKTGILE

-370 CKFDANGEP
+370 CKFDENGEP

-411 RHLQGVFRIHEAP
+411 RQLQGVFRVHEAP
-424 DTKDIMELYYQMPDL
+424 DTKDIMELYYLMPDL
-439 FKDSPISLRELG
+439 FKDSPMSLRELG

-459 LNPAVFKL
+459 LNPEIFKL
-467 YQHLISRANGDEEII
+467 YQHLIARAKGDDEII

-525 RELSRKTQD
+525 RELSRKTRE

-543 VVAVCSEI
+543 VVSVCSEI

-582 DASVTGIQE
+582 DATVTGVQE

-609 RDIAGSDFY
+609 RDIAGSDYY
-618 IFNPDKGIVYGK
+618 IFNPDKGVVYGK
-630 RSHKTFA
+630 RSGKTFA
-637 RGDKVRVRLLRA
+637 RGDKVRVRLLRT

-663 IGDGKV
+663 ISDGRLG
-669 SKMEKRDRADV
+669 KMKEKSRDEV

-687 TQPDEREL
+687 SQPDESEL
-695 ESLRP
+695 SSLRP
-700 RERRKVREA
+700 SERRKVRES
-709 YGEDAKAKKRSSKR
+709 YGGDRKANRRKTDRSESADYGR
-723 EDFSERK
+723 SR
-730 RRAGRSSRKSGND
+730 GRSSESEGRFGN
-743 FLEREERKYARRS
+743 KTRRS
-756 KGPARKKKTSSFGNS
+756 GKAFGRKKKTGSFGNS
-771 RRDSGKI
+771 RRDSGRI